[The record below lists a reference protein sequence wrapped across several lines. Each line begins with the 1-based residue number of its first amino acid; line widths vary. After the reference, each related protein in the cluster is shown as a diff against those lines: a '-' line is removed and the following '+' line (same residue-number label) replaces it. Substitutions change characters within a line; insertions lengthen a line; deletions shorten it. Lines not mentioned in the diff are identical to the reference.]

1 MTNAEPRRA
10 ERKSRLFFSAGKR
23 KAVLNVADKVDS
35 ITLEIEATTQKA
47 DKGIDKTIESLKAM
61 KTALNGI
68 NTKKL
73 RQEMES
79 FEDFQKKLQTV
90 FSNIKVSGNPEEL
103 RKQIAQV
110 ETRLDALTKKENK
123 LKTVSGINENSKQY
137 RNLVYD
143 ISEAKSTLEQLYAA
157 MDKVNAQKPL
167 NFWEK
172 PNWAENLQ
180 NYGTTDESVI
190 KSRIG
195 SAEDV
200 EKVESVATYAAN
212 NIKQSFAEVAQTET
226 EAAQNVQKMGG
237 KMQALKSIAEQL
249 KTAFSG
255 IREKIAL
262 GSGAEKF
269 NADMQDL
276 IDGMNQAKHT
286 MKQMESGAK
295 AFDSTAYERAAQ
307 ELAEASE
314 QMRNYKNSLTG
325 ATEQTSRLKTVL
337 SGISGVV
344 KGAFAKLGS
353 IGSGIV
359 AACKK
364 AAGALRGLKAQIP
377 KLSTAFSGLGKK
389 IRSVT
394 RLFAFMV
401 LRRAITALLNTMKQ
415 GFDTLA
421 QYSAAK
427 GTEFNKNI
435 SSMQSGLKQLG
446 NSIIAA
452 FEPLINAVTPIVNAF
467 ISKLIE
473 ATNAI
478 GQFFAALTGKPT
490 FTHAKKVVGNYA
502 ESLDKATASTKKLA
516 TATAGID
523 ELNILQDNNG
533 DNSGGSGATNP
544 ADSFETEKV
553 GDKFANLAQ
562 MIKDAWEK
570 ADFSEI
576 GAMVAEKINAAL
588 EGIDWAKIKETSK
601 KIAQSIGTFINGF
614 VRALDWSLVGSTVG
628 EGINTALTFAN
639 TLLTTIDWGMIGRS
653 LATGLNSAVNVID
666 WPAVGSLVCNGFNS
680 IIDLLYDFVSTFD
693 FTNLGE
699 SIGTA
704 ITTAIKGIKWSKGGA
719 AIGKAVTGLFDTF
732 NGFVKKTDFAAL
744 GKGIVSAIGGFF
756 KNLSW
761 GSIGSALSN
770 AIKALC
776 DSLYGVV
783 SGTDWAAVPQYI
795 VDAIKDFFTGFDW
808 SGVSKSLGKLLGS
821 AVKGAIDFVGSIWD
835 MLKKSWGNLSDY
847 FNTYIEDAGGD
858 IIAGLW
864 NGITNALK
872 NCGTWIKNNLFQ
884 PFIDG
889 FKDAFGIHSPSKEMQ
904 TMGGYI
910 VEGLISG
917 ISGKFS
923 DCQAKVLEWAGKI
936 KDWFS
941 GTSFGKICKS
951 TWETYGQN
959 IIGGFR
965 DKIGNAYTSTR
976 DKISAWASDVKDYF
990 SGSSHGAV
998 NSTTWASYADKVV
1011 SGFREKIGNTYTT
1024 VRSNI
1029 STWAADVKD
1038 YFTGTG
1044 KGAINL
1050 TTFSNYADKVI
1061 SGFREKIGSTYT
1073 TVRGNISA
1081 WAADVRDYFTSS
1093 SHGSINST
1101 KFSTF
1106 ASNIISGFKGKIST
1120 SYSDC
1125 KSSITT
1131 WASNVKTWFSDTA
1144 SVSAFQGFAKN
1155 VIHGFRDGINSFYK
1169 GCENAV
1175 KSWAGKVSDWFK
1187 EKLDINSPSKVF
1199 EQFGLYTVQGFN
1211 KGIDT
1216 AGESTK
1222 KAVSGWLAPFDNVS
1236 INPRLSINDAAL
1248 KDYLVNYGE
1257 DFNRDISVQRYTHD
1271 SISGAVQA
1279 AIVADNPLT
1288 AAFKEIA
1295 ETVIVPAIQNVET
1308 QARRQADKNEHT
1320 IVEIGGRTITDAV
1333 REQKSRNG
1341 FSFQPI

>member
-1 MTNAEPRRA
+1 MAE
-10 ERKSRLFFSAGKR
+10 
-23 KAVLNVADKVDS
+23 KVDA
-35 ITLEIEATTQKA
+35 ITLEIEATTEKA
-47 DKGIDKTIESLKAM
+47 DKGIDKTIESLRTL

-73 RQEMES
+73 KQEMES

-90 FSNIKVSGNPEEL
+90 FSGIKISGNMEEL
-103 RKQIAQV
+103 RKQIAQA
-110 ETRLDALTKKENK
+110 EARFDTLLNKENK

-137 RNLVYD
+137 RNLQYD
-143 ISEAKSTLEQLYAA
+143 IAAVCNSLDQLYAA
-157 MDKVNAQKPL
+157 MDKANAQKPL

-172 PNWAENLQ
+172 PNWSENLQ
-180 NYGTTDESVI
+180 KYGTTDESVI
-190 KSRIG
+190 KSSLG
-195 SAEDV
+195 TSEDI

-212 NIKQSFAEVAQTET
+212 NIKQSFSEVAQTEE
-226 EAAQNVQKMGG
+226 EAAQKVKNLGG
-237 KMQALKSIAEQL
+237 KMQGLKGIAEQL

-255 IREKIAL
+255 IREKMSL

-276 IDGMNQAKHT
+276 IDGMNQAKYT

-307 ELAEASE
+307 DLAEASA
-314 QMRNYKNSLTG
+314 QMQKYKSSLTG
-325 ATEQTSRLKTVL
+325 ATEQTSHLKTVL
-337 SGISGVV
+337 SGIGGTV
-344 KGAFAKLGS
+344 KGAFSKVAT

-359 AACKK
+359 SACKK
-364 AAGALRGLKAQIP
+364 AVGALRGLKSQIP
-377 KLSTAFSGLGKK
+377 KLGTAFSGLGKK
-389 IRSVT
+389 IGSVT
-394 RLFAFMV
+394 RLFTFMV

-446 NSIIAA
+446 NSIVAA
-452 FEPLINAVTPIVNAF
+452 FEPLINAVTPIINAF
-467 ISKLIE
+467 ISKLTE

-478 GQFFAALTGKPT
+478 GQFFAALTGRST

-502 ESLDKATASTKKLA
+502 ASLDKATASTKKLA

-523 ELNILQDNNG
+523 ELNILQDNN
-533 DNSGGSGATNP
+533 NSGGDSGASNP

-601 KIAQSIGTFINGF
+601 RIAQSIGTFINGF
-614 VRALDWSLVGSTVG
+614 VGALDWSLVGTTIG
-628 EGINTALTFAN
+628 EGINTALVFAN
-639 TLLTTIDWGMIGRS
+639 PLLTTIDFGQIGRS
-653 LATGLNSAVNVID
+653 LAIGLNSAVNVID
-666 WPAVGSLVCNGFNS
+666 WQAVGSLVCNGFNAV
-680 IIDLLYDFVSTFD
+680 IDLLYDFVSTFD
-693 FTNLGE
+693 FTKFGE
-699 SIGTA
+699 SMGTA

-719 AIGKAVTGLFDTF
+719 AIGKSVTGLFDTF
-732 NGFVKKTDFAAL
+732 NGFIKKTDFAAL

-761 GSIGSALSN
+761 SSIGTALSN
-770 AIKALC
+770 AIKALA
-776 DSLYGVV
+776 DFLYGVV

-795 VDAIKDFFTGFDW
+795 VDAIKDFFTSFDW

-821 AVKGAIDFVGSIWD
+821 AVKGAIDLVGSIWD
-835 MLKKSWGNLSDY
+835 MLKKAWGNLSDY
-847 FNTYIEDAGGD
+847 FNDYIEDAGGD

-864 NGITNALK
+864 NGITDALK

-889 FKDAFGIHSPSKEMQ
+889 FKDAFGIHSPSKEMKI
-904 TMGGYI
+904 MGGY
-910 VEGLISG
+910 VVDGFLSG

-923 DCQAKVLEWAGKI
+923 ECRDKVLEWAGKI

-951 TWETYGQN
+951 TWENYGQN

-990 SGSSHGAV
+990 SGSSHGSI
-998 NSTTWASYADKVV
+998 NSTTWADYANKVV
-1011 SGFREKIGNTYTT
+1011 SGFRDKIGNVYTT

-1029 STWAADVKD
+1029 STWASDIKD
-1038 YFTGTG
+1038 YFTGSG

-1050 TTFSNYADKVI
+1050 TTFSNYADKVV

-1073 TVRGNISA
+1073 TVRDKIST
-1081 WAADVRDYFTSS
+1081 WASDIRDYFTSS

-1106 ASNIISGFKGKIST
+1106 AGNIISGFKGKITT

-1125 KSSITT
+1125 QTSITT
-1131 WASNVKTWFSDTA
+1131 WANKVKSWFSDTA
-1144 SVSAFQGFAKN
+1144 SVSSFQGFAKN
-1155 VIHGFRDGINSFYK
+1155 VIHGFRDGINSFYRD
-1169 GCENAV
+1169 CEDAV
-1175 KSWAGKVSDWFK
+1175 KSWASKVTDWFK

-1211 KGIDT
+1211 KGINN
-1216 AGESTK
+1216 AGKTTK
-1222 KAVSGWLAPFDNVS
+1222 KAVSGWLAPLDNVAV
-1236 INPRLSINDAAL
+1236 NTRLSINDTDLRACRA
-1248 KDYLVNYGE
+1248 NYGE
-1257 DFNRDISVQRYTHD
+1257 DFSRDISVQRYTHN
-1271 SISGAVQA
+1271 IMSGSVQA
-1279 AIVADNPLT
+1279 AITADNPIT

-1295 ETVIVPAIQNVET
+1295 EAVIVPAIQGVEV
-1308 QARRQADKNEHT
+1308 QAKRQADKNEQT
-1320 IVEIGGRTITDAV
+1320 IVEIGGKTITDAV

-1341 FSFQPI
+1341 FSFQPT

>member
-1 MTNAEPRRA
+1 MPENERTVLVVAE
-10 ERKSRLFFSAGKR
+10 
-23 KAVLNVADKVDS
+23 KVDA
-35 ITLEIEATTQKA
+35 ITLEIEATTEKA
-47 DKGIDKTIESLKAM
+47 DKGIDKTIESLRAL

-73 RQEMES
+73 KQEMES
-79 FEDFQKKLQTV
+79 FEDFQKKLQTA

-110 ETRLDALTKKENK
+110 EARLDALTKKENK

-143 ISEAKSTLEQLYAA
+143 IAEAKSTLEQLYAA

-172 PNWAENLQ
+172 PNWSENLQ
-180 NYGTTDESVI
+180 KYGTTDESVI
-190 KSRIG
+190 KSSLG
-195 SAEDV
+195 TSEDI

-212 NIKQSFAEVAQTET
+212 NIKQSFSEVAQTEE
-226 EAAQNVQKMGG
+226 EAAQKVKNLGG
-237 KMQALKSIAEQL
+237 KMQGLKAIAEQL

-255 IREKIAL
+255 IREKMSL

-276 IDGMNQAKHT
+276 IDGMNQAKYT

-307 ELAEASE
+307 DLAEASA
-314 QMRNYKNSLTG
+314 QMQKYKSSLTG

-337 SGISGVV
+337 SGIGGTV
-344 KGAFAKLGS
+344 KGAFSKVAT

-359 AACKK
+359 SACKK
-364 AAGALRGLKAQIP
+364 AAGALRGLKSQIP
-377 KLSTAFSGLGKK
+377 KLGTAFSGLGKK
-389 IRSVT
+389 IGSVT
-394 RLFAFMV
+394 RLFTFMV

-446 NSIIAA
+446 NSIVAA
-452 FEPLINAVTPIVNAF
+452 FEPLINAVTPIINAF
-467 ISKLIE
+467 ISKLTE

-478 GQFFAALTGKPT
+478 GQFFAALTGRST

-502 ESLDKATASTKKLA
+502 ASLDKATASTKKLA

-523 ELNILQDNNG
+523 ELNILQDNN
-533 DNSGGSGATNP
+533 NSGGDSGASNP

-601 KIAQSIGTFINGF
+601 RIAQSIGTFINGF
-614 VRALDWSLVGSTVG
+614 VGALDWSLVGTTIG
-628 EGINTALTFAN
+628 EGINTALVFAN
-639 TLLTTIDWGMIGRS
+639 TLLTTIDFGQIGRS
-653 LATGLNSAVNVID
+653 LAIGLNSAVNVID
-666 WPAVGSLVCNGFNS
+666 WQAVGSLVCNGFNAV
-680 IIDLLYDFVSTFD
+680 IDLLYDFVSTFD
-693 FTNLGE
+693 FTKFGE
-699 SIGTA
+699 SMGTA

-719 AIGKAVTGLFDTF
+719 AIGKSVTGLFDTF
-732 NGFVKKTDFAAL
+732 NGFIKKTDFAAL

-761 GSIGSALSN
+761 SSIGTALSN
-770 AIKALC
+770 AIKALA
-776 DSLYGVV
+776 DFLYGVV
-783 SGTDWAAVPQYI
+783 SSTDWAAVPQYI
-795 VDAIKDFFTGFDW
+795 VDAIKDFFTSFDW

-821 AVKGAIDFVGSIWD
+821 AVKGAIDLVGSIWD
-835 MLKKSWGNLSDY
+835 MLKKAWGNLSDY
-847 FNTYIEDAGGD
+847 FNDYIEDAGGD

-864 NGITNALK
+864 NGITDALK

-889 FKDAFGIHSPSKEMQ
+889 FKDAFGIHSPSKEMKI
-904 TMGGYI
+904 MGGY
-910 VEGLISG
+910 VVDGFLSG

-923 DCQAKVLEWAGKI
+923 ECRDKVLEWAGKI

-951 TWETYGQN
+951 TWENYGQN

-990 SGSSHGAV
+990 SGSSHGSI
-998 NSTTWASYADKVV
+998 NSTTWADYADKVV
-1011 SGFREKIGNTYTT
+1011 SGFRDKIGNVYTT

-1029 STWAADVKD
+1029 STWASDIKD
-1038 YFTGTG
+1038 YFTGSG

-1050 TTFSNYADKVI
+1050 TTFSNYADKVV

-1073 TVRGNISA
+1073 TVRDKIST
-1081 WAADVRDYFTSS
+1081 WASDIRDYFTSS

-1106 ASNIISGFKGKIST
+1106 AGNIISGFKGKITT

-1125 KSSITT
+1125 QTSITT
-1131 WASNVKTWFSDTA
+1131 WANKVKSWFSDTA
-1144 SVSAFQGFAKN
+1144 SVSSFQGFAKN
-1155 VIHGFRDGINSFYK
+1155 VIHGFRDGINSFYRD
-1169 GCENAV
+1169 CEDAV
-1175 KSWAGKVSDWFK
+1175 KSWTSKVTDWFK

-1211 KGIDT
+1211 KGINN
-1216 AGESTK
+1216 AGKTTK
-1222 KAVSGWLAPFDNVS
+1222 KAVSGWLAPLDNVAV
-1236 INPRLSINDAAL
+1236 NTRLSINDTDLRACRA
-1248 KDYLVNYGE
+1248 NYGE
-1257 DFNRDISVQRYTHD
+1257 DFSRDISVQRYTHN

-1279 AIVADNPLT
+1279 AIVTDNPLT
-1288 AAFKEIA
+1288 AAFREIA
-1295 ETVIVPAIQNVET
+1295 ESVIVPAIQNVET
-1308 QARRQADKNEHT
+1308 QAKRQADKNEQT
-1320 IVEIGGRTITDAV
+1320 IVEIGGKTITDAV

-1341 FSFQPI
+1341 FSFQPT

>member
-1 MTNAEPRRA
+1 MPENERTVLVVAE
-10 ERKSRLFFSAGKR
+10 
-23 KAVLNVADKVDS
+23 KVDA
-35 ITLEIEATTQKA
+35 ITLEIEATTEKA
-47 DKGIDKTIESLKAM
+47 DKGIDKTIESLRAL

-73 RQEMES
+73 KQEMES
-79 FEDFQKKLQTV
+79 FEDFQKKLQTA

-110 ETRLDALTKKENK
+110 EARLDALTKKENK

-143 ISEAKSTLEQLYAA
+143 IAEAKSTLEQLYAA

-190 KSRIG
+190 KSRLG

-262 GSGAEKF
+262 GSGTEKF

-307 ELAEASE
+307 DLAEASE

-325 ATEQTSRLKTVL
+325 ATEQTSRLKMVL

-364 AAGALRGLKAQIP
+364 AAGALRGLKSQIP
-377 KLSTAFSGLGKK
+377 KLGAAFGGLGKK
-389 IRSVT
+389 IGSVT
-394 RLFAFMV
+394 RLFTFMV

-435 SSMQSGLKQLG
+435 SAMQSGLKQLG

-478 GQFFAALTGKPT
+478 GQFFAALTGKST

-502 ESLDKATASTKKLA
+502 ASLDKATASTKKLA

-523 ELNILQDNNG
+523 ELNILQDNNNSSG
-533 DNSGGSGATNP
+533 DSGASNP

-614 VRALDWSLVGSTVG
+614 VGALDWSLIGSTIG

-639 TLLTTIDWGMIGRS
+639 TLLTTIDWGLIGRS

-693 FTNLGE
+693 FTKFGE

-719 AIGKAVTGLFDTF
+719 AIGKSVTGLFDTF
-732 NGFVKKTDFAAL
+732 NGVIKKTDFAAL

-761 GSIGSALSN
+761 SSIGTALSN
-770 AIKALC
+770 AIKALA
-776 DSLYGVV
+776 DFLYGVV

-808 SGVSKSLGKLLGS
+808 PGVSKSLGKLLGS
-821 AVKGAIDFVGSIWD
+821 AVKGAIDLVGSIWD

-864 NGITNALK
+864 NGITDALK

-1011 SGFREKIGNTYTT
+1011 SGFREKIG
-1024 VRSNI
+1024 
-1029 STWAADVKD
+1029 
-1038 YFTGTG
+1038 
-1044 KGAINL
+1044 
-1050 TTFSNYADKVI
+1050 
-1061 SGFREKIGSTYT
+1061 STYT

-1101 KFSTF
+1101 KFSIF
-1106 ASNIISGFKGKIST
+1106 ASNIISGFKGKITT

-1125 KSSITT
+1125 QTSITT
-1131 WASNVKTWFSDTA
+1131 WANKVKSWFSDTA
-1144 SVSAFQGFAKN
+1144 SVSSFQGFAKN
-1155 VIHGFRDGINSFYK
+1155 VIHGFRDGINSFYRD
-1169 GCENAV
+1169 CEDAV
-1175 KSWAGKVSDWFK
+1175 KSWASKVTDWFK

-1211 KGIDT
+1211 KGINN
-1216 AGESTK
+1216 AGKTTK
-1222 KAVSGWLAPFDNVS
+1222 KAVSGWLAPLDNVAV
-1236 INPRLSINDAAL
+1236 NTRLSINDTDLRACRA
-1248 KDYLVNYGE
+1248 NYGE
-1257 DFNRDISVQRYTHD
+1257 YFSRDISVQRYTHD

-1295 ETVIVPAIQNVET
+1295 EVVIVPAIQNVET
-1308 QARRQADKNEHT
+1308 QARRQADKNEQT

-1341 FSFQPI
+1341 FSFQPT

>member
-1 MTNAEPRRA
+1 MAE
-10 ERKSRLFFSAGKR
+10 
-23 KAVLNVADKVDS
+23 KVDA
-35 ITLEIEATTQKA
+35 ITLEIEATTEKA
-47 DKGIDKTIESLKAM
+47 DKGIGKIIESLRAL

-73 RQEMES
+73 KQEMES
-79 FEDFQKKLQTV
+79 FEDFQKKLQTA

-110 ETRLDALTKKENK
+110 EARLDALTKKENK

-143 ISEAKSTLEQLYAA
+143 IAEAKSTLEQLYAA

-172 PNWAENLQ
+172 PNWSENLQ
-180 NYGTTDESVI
+180 KYGTTDESVI
-190 KSRIG
+190 KSSLG
-195 SAEDV
+195 TSEDI

-212 NIKQSFAEVAQTET
+212 NIKQSFSEVAQTEE
-226 EAAQNVQKMGG
+226 EAAQKVKNLGG
-237 KMQALKSIAEQL
+237 KMQGLKAIAEQL

-255 IREKIAL
+255 IREKMSL

-276 IDGMNQAKHT
+276 IDGMNQAKYT

-307 ELAEASE
+307 DLTEASA
-314 QMRNYKNSLTG
+314 QMQKYKSSLTG

-337 SGISGVV
+337 SGIGGTV
-344 KGAFAKLGS
+344 KGAFSKVAT

-359 AACKK
+359 SACKK
-364 AAGALRGLKAQIP
+364 AAGALRGLKSQIP
-377 KLSTAFSGLGKK
+377 KLGTAFSGLGKK
-389 IRSVT
+389 IGSVT
-394 RLFAFMV
+394 RLFTFMV

-446 NSIIAA
+446 NSIVAA
-452 FEPLINAVTPIVNAF
+452 FEPLINAVTPIINAF
-467 ISKLIE
+467 ISKLTE

-478 GQFFAALTGKPT
+478 GQFFAALTGRST

-502 ESLDKATASTKKLA
+502 ASLDKATASTKKLA

-523 ELNILQDNNG
+523 ELNILQDNN
-533 DNSGGSGATNP
+533 NSGGDSGASNP

-601 KIAQSIGTFINGF
+601 RIAQSIGTFINGF
-614 VRALDWSLVGSTVG
+614 VGALDWSLVGTTIG
-628 EGINTALTFAN
+628 EGINTALVFAN
-639 TLLTTIDWGMIGRS
+639 TLLTTIDFGQIGRS
-653 LATGLNSAVNVID
+653 LAIGLNSAVNVID
-666 WPAVGSLVCNGFNS
+666 WQAVGSLVCNGFNAV
-680 IIDLLYDFVSTFD
+680 IDLLYDFVSTFD
-693 FTNLGE
+693 FTKFGE
-699 SIGTA
+699 SMGTA

-719 AIGKAVTGLFDTF
+719 AIGKSVTGLFDTF
-732 NGFVKKTDFAAL
+732 NGFIKKTDFAAL

-761 GSIGSALSN
+761 SSIGTALSN
-770 AIKALC
+770 AIKALA
-776 DSLYGVV
+776 DFLYGVV
-783 SGTDWAAVPQYI
+783 SSTDWATVPQYI
-795 VDAIKDFFTGFDW
+795 VDAIKDFFTSFDW

-821 AVKGAIDFVGSIWD
+821 AVKGAIDLVGSIWD
-835 MLKKSWGNLSDY
+835 MLKKAWGNLSDY
-847 FNTYIEDAGGD
+847 FNDYIEDAGGD

-864 NGITNALK
+864 NGITDALK

-889 FKDAFGIHSPSKEMQ
+889 FKDAFGIHSPSKEMKI
-904 TMGGYI
+904 MGGY
-910 VEGLISG
+910 VVDGFLSG

-923 DCQAKVLEWAGKI
+923 ECRDKVLEWAGKI

-951 TWETYGQN
+951 TWENYGQN

-990 SGSSHGAV
+990 SGSSHGSI
-998 NSTTWASYADKVV
+998 NSTTWADYADKVV
-1011 SGFREKIGNTYTT
+1011 SGFRDKIGNVYTT

-1029 STWAADVKD
+1029 STWASDIKD
-1038 YFTGTG
+1038 YFTGSG

-1050 TTFSNYADKVI
+1050 TTFSNYADKVV

-1073 TVRGNISA
+1073 TVRDKIST
-1081 WAADVRDYFTSS
+1081 WASDIRDYFTSS

-1106 ASNIISGFKGKIST
+1106 AGNIISGFKGKITT

-1125 KSSITT
+1125 QTSITT
-1131 WASNVKTWFSDTA
+1131 WANKVKSWFSDTA
-1144 SVSAFQGFAKN
+1144 NVSSFQGFAKN
-1155 VIHGFRDGINSFYK
+1155 VIHGFRDGINSFYRD
-1169 GCENAV
+1169 CEDAV
-1175 KSWAGKVSDWFK
+1175 KSWASKVTDWFK

-1211 KGIDT
+1211 KGINN
-1216 AGESTK
+1216 AGKTTK
-1222 KAVSGWLAPFDNVS
+1222 KAVSGWLAPLDNVAV
-1236 INPRLSINDAAL
+1236 NTRLSINDTDLRACRA
-1248 KDYLVNYGE
+1248 NYGE
-1257 DFNRDISVQRYTHD
+1257 DFSRDISVQRYTHN

-1279 AIVADNPLT
+1279 AIVTDNPLT
-1288 AAFKEIA
+1288 AAFREIA
-1295 ETVIVPAIQNVET
+1295 ESVIVPAIQNVET
-1308 QARRQADKNEHT
+1308 QAKRQADKNEQT
-1320 IVEIGGRTITDAV
+1320 IVEIGGKTITDAV

-1341 FSFQPI
+1341 FSFQPT

>member
-1 MTNAEPRRA
+1 MAE
-10 ERKSRLFFSAGKR
+10 
-23 KAVLNVADKVDS
+23 KVDA
-35 ITLEIEATTQKA
+35 ITLEIEATTEKA
-47 DKGIDKTIESLKAM
+47 DKGIDKTIESLRAL

-73 RQEMES
+73 KQEMES
-79 FEDFQKKLQTV
+79 FEDFQKKLQTA

-110 ETRLDALTKKENK
+110 EARLDALTKKENK

-143 ISEAKSTLEQLYAA
+143 IAEAKSTLEQLYAA

-172 PNWAENLQ
+172 PNWSENLQ
-180 NYGTTDESVI
+180 KYGTTDESVI
-190 KSRIG
+190 KSSLG
-195 SAEDV
+195 TSEDI

-212 NIKQSFAEVAQTET
+212 NIKQSFSEVAQTEE
-226 EAAQNVQKMGG
+226 EAAQKVKNLGG
-237 KMQALKSIAEQL
+237 KMQGLKAIAEQL

-255 IREKIAL
+255 IREKMSL

-276 IDGMNQAKHT
+276 IDGMNQAKYT

-307 ELAEASE
+307 DLAEASA
-314 QMRNYKNSLTG
+314 QMQKYKSSLTG

-337 SGISGVV
+337 SGIGGTV
-344 KGAFAKLGS
+344 KGAFSKVAT

-359 AACKK
+359 SACKK
-364 AAGALRGLKAQIP
+364 AAGALRGLKSQIP
-377 KLSTAFSGLGKK
+377 KLGTAFSGLGKK
-389 IRSVT
+389 IGSVT
-394 RLFAFMV
+394 RLFTFMV
-401 LRRAITALLNTMKQ
+401 LRRAITALLNTTKQ

-446 NSIIAA
+446 NSIVAA
-452 FEPLINAVTPIVNAF
+452 FEPLINAVTPIINAF
-467 ISKLIE
+467 ISKLTE

-478 GQFFAALTGKPT
+478 GQFFAALTGRST

-502 ESLDKATASTKKLA
+502 ASLDKATASTKKLA

-523 ELNILQDNNG
+523 ELNILQDNN
-533 DNSGGSGATNP
+533 NSGGDSGASNP

-601 KIAQSIGTFINGF
+601 RIAQSIGTFINGF
-614 VRALDWSLVGSTVG
+614 VGALDWSLVGTTIG
-628 EGINTALTFAN
+628 EGINTALVFAN
-639 TLLTTIDWGMIGRS
+639 TLLTTIDFGQIGRS
-653 LATGLNSAVNVID
+653 LAIGLNSAVNVID
-666 WPAVGSLVCNGFNS
+666 WQAVGSLVCNGFNAV
-680 IIDLLYDFVSTFD
+680 IDLLYDFVSTFD
-693 FTNLGE
+693 FTKFGE
-699 SIGTA
+699 SMGTA

-719 AIGKAVTGLFDTF
+719 AIGKSVTGLFDTF
-732 NGFVKKTDFAAL
+732 NGFIKKTDFAAL

-761 GSIGSALSN
+761 SSIGTALSN
-770 AIKALC
+770 AIKALA
-776 DSLYGVV
+776 DFLYGVV
-783 SGTDWAAVPQYI
+783 SSTDWAAVPQYI
-795 VDAIKDFFTGFDW
+795 VDAIKDFFTSFDW

-821 AVKGAIDFVGSIWD
+821 AVKGAIDLVGSIWD
-835 MLKKSWGNLSDY
+835 MLKKAWGNLSDY
-847 FNTYIEDAGGD
+847 FNDYIEDAGGD

-864 NGITNALK
+864 NGITDALK

-889 FKDAFGIHSPSKEMQ
+889 FKDAFGIHSPSKEMKI
-904 TMGGYI
+904 MGGY
-910 VEGLISG
+910 VVDGFLSG

-923 DCQAKVLEWAGKI
+923 ECRDKVLEWAGKI

-951 TWETYGQN
+951 TWENYGQN

-990 SGSSHGAV
+990 SGSSHGSI
-998 NSTTWASYADKVV
+998 NSTTWADYADKVV
-1011 SGFREKIGNTYTT
+1011 SGFRDKIGNVYTT

-1029 STWAADVKD
+1029 STWASDIKD
-1038 YFTGTG
+1038 YFTGSG

-1050 TTFSNYADKVI
+1050 TTFSNYADKVV

-1073 TVRGNISA
+1073 TVRDKIST
-1081 WAADVRDYFTSS
+1081 WASDIRDYFTSS

-1106 ASNIISGFKGKIST
+1106 AGNIISGFKGKITT

-1125 KSSITT
+1125 QTSITT
-1131 WASNVKTWFSDTA
+1131 WANKVKSWFSDTA
-1144 SVSAFQGFAKN
+1144 SVSSFQGFAKN
-1155 VIHGFRDGINSFYK
+1155 VIHGFRDGINSFYRD
-1169 GCENAV
+1169 CEDAV
-1175 KSWAGKVSDWFK
+1175 KSWASKVTDWFK

-1211 KGIDT
+1211 KGINN
-1216 AGESTK
+1216 AGKTTK
-1222 KAVSGWLAPFDNVS
+1222 KAVSGWLAPLDNVAV
-1236 INPRLSINDAAL
+1236 NTRLSINDTDLRACRA
-1248 KDYLVNYGE
+1248 NYGE
-1257 DFNRDISVQRYTHD
+1257 DFSRDISVQRYTHN

-1279 AIVADNPLT
+1279 AIVTDNPLT
-1288 AAFKEIA
+1288 AAFREIA
-1295 ETVIVPAIQNVET
+1295 ESVIVPAIQNVET
-1308 QARRQADKNEHT
+1308 QAKRQADKNEQT
-1320 IVEIGGRTITDAV
+1320 IVEIGGKTITDAV

-1341 FSFQPI
+1341 FSFQPT

>member
-1 MTNAEPRRA
+1 M
-10 ERKSRLFFSAGKR
+10 
-23 KAVLNVADKVDS
+23 ADKVDS

-90 FSNIKVSGNPEEL
+90 FSNIKVSGNTEEL
-103 RKQIAQV
+103 RKQITQA
-110 ETRLDALTKKENK
+110 EARLDTLLSKENK
-123 LKTVSGINENSKQY
+123 LKTVSGIDENSKQY
-137 RNLVYD
+137 RNLQYD
-143 ISEAKSTLEQLYAA
+143 IADVCNTLDQLYAA

-180 NYGTTDESVI
+180 NYGTTDESII
-190 KSRIG
+190 KSRLG
-195 SAEDV
+195 SVEDV

-212 NIKQSFAEVAQTET
+212 NIKQSFAETAQTET
-226 EAAQNVQKMGG
+226 EAAQNVQKLGG
-237 KMQALKSIAEQL
+237 KMQTLKGIAEQL

-255 IREKIAL
+255 IREKISL

-325 ATEQTSRLKTVL
+325 ATEQTSRLKTVI
-337 SGISGVV
+337 SGIGGVV

-353 IGSGIV
+353 IGSGVIV
-359 AACKK
+359 ACKK
-364 AAGALRGLKAQIP
+364 AAGALRSLKSQIP
-377 KLSTAFSGLGKK
+377 KLGAAFNGLGKK

-421 QYSAAK
+421 QYSEAK

-435 SSMQSGLKQLG
+435 SAMQSGLKQLG

-452 FEPLINAVTPIVNAF
+452 FEPLINAVTPIINAF

-478 GQFFAALTGKPT
+478 GQFFAALTGKST

-523 ELNILQDNNG
+523 ELNILQDNNN
-533 DNSGGSGATNP
+533 DNGGGSGATNP

-562 MIKDAWEK
+562 MIKDAWGK

-614 VRALDWSLVGSTVG
+614 VGALDWSLVGSTIG
-628 EGINTALTFAN
+628 EGINTALIFAN
-639 TLLTTIDWGMIGRS
+639 TLLITIDWGMIGRS

-719 AIGKAVTGLFDTF
+719 TIGLSMSGLLDTF
-732 NGFVKKTDFAAL
+732 IAFVDTTDFAQI
-744 GKGIVSAIGGFF
+744 GQSIVNAVGGFF
-756 KNLSW
+756 ENLSW
-761 GSIGSALSN
+761 GSIGESLSG
-770 AIKALC
+770 AFKALL
-776 DSLYGVV
+776 DFISGTV
-783 SGTDWAAVPQYI
+783 SGVSWDKVPKYI
-795 VDAIKDFFTGFDW
+795 IDAIKDFFTGFDW
-808 SGVSKSLGKLLGS
+808 SGVSESLGKLLGS
-821 AVKGAIDFVGSIWD
+821 AVKGALDLVGSIWD

-847 FNTYIEDAGGD
+847 FNVYIQNAGED

-864 NGITNALK
+864 NGIKNALK

-889 FKDAFGIHSPSKEMQ
+889 FKTAFQIHSPSREMQ

-923 DCQAKVLEWAGKI
+923 GCQAKVLEWAGKI

-959 IIGGFR
+959 IIGGFK
-965 DKIGNAYTSTR
+965 DKIGGAYSTTKDNISAWAENVKKWFSGTSFGAINKDTWITYANDVISGFRTKIGNTYTSTR
-976 DKISAWASDVKDYF
+976 DNISAWAADIKSYF

-998 NSTTWASYADKVV
+998 NSTT
-1011 SGFREKIGNTYTT
+1011 F
-1024 VRSNI
+1024 
-1029 STWAADVKD
+1029 
-1038 YFTGTG
+1038 
-1044 KGAINL
+1044 
-1050 TTFSNYADKVI
+1050 
-1061 SGFREKIGSTYT
+1061 STY
-1073 TVRGNISA
+1073 A
-1081 WAADVRDYFTSS
+1081 
-1093 SHGSINST
+1093 H
-1101 KFSTF
+1101 
-1106 ASNIISGFKGKIST
+1106 NIINGFKGKIST

-1125 KSSITT
+1125 QSSITT

-1144 SVSAFQGFAKN
+1144 SASAFRGFAKN
-1155 VIHGFRDGINSFYK
+1155 IIDGFANGINSFYK
-1169 GCENAV
+1169 DCENAV

-1199 EQFGLYTVQGFN
+1199 EQFGFYTVQGFN

-1248 KDYLVNYGE
+1248 KDYWVNYGE
-1257 DFNRDISVQRYTHD
+1257 DFNRDISVQRYTHN

-1308 QARRQADKNEHT
+1308 QAKRQADKNEQT
-1320 IVEIGGRTITDAV
+1320 IVEIGGRTITNAV

-1341 FSFQPI
+1341 FSFQPT

>member
-1 MTNAEPRRA
+1 M
-10 ERKSRLFFSAGKR
+10 
-23 KAVLNVADKVDS
+23 DS

-90 FSNIKVSGNPEEL
+90 FSNIKVSGNTEEL
-103 RKQIAQV
+103 RKQITQA
-110 ETRLDALTKKENK
+110 EARLDTLLSKENK
-123 LKTVSGINENSKQY
+123 LKTVSGIDENSKQY
-137 RNLVYD
+137 RNLQYD
-143 ISEAKSTLEQLYAA
+143 IADVCNTLDQLYAA

-180 NYGTTDESVI
+180 NYGTTDESII
-190 KSRIG
+190 KSRLG
-195 SAEDV
+195 SVEDV

-212 NIKQSFAEVAQTET
+212 NIKQSFAETAQTET
-226 EAAQNVQKMGG
+226 EAAQNVQKLGG
-237 KMQALKSIAEQL
+237 KMQTLKGIAEQL

-255 IREKIAL
+255 IREKISL

-325 ATEQTSRLKTVL
+325 ATEQTSRLKTVI
-337 SGISGVV
+337 SGIGGVV

-353 IGSGIV
+353 IGSGVIV
-359 AACKK
+359 ACKK
-364 AAGALRGLKAQIP
+364 AAGALRSLKSQIP
-377 KLSTAFSGLGKK
+377 KLGAAFNGLGKK

-421 QYSAAK
+421 QYSEAK
-427 GTEFNKNI
+427 GAEFNKNI
-435 SSMQSGLKQLG
+435 SAMQSGLKQLG

-452 FEPLINAVTPIVNAF
+452 FEPLINAVTPIINAF

-478 GQFFAALTGKPT
+478 GQFFAALTGKST

-523 ELNILQDNNG
+523 ELNILQDNNN
-533 DNSGGSGATNP
+533 DNGGGSGATNP

-562 MIKDAWEK
+562 MIKDAWGK

-614 VRALDWSLVGSTVG
+614 VGALDWSLVGSTIG
-628 EGINTALTFAN
+628 EGINTALIFAN
-639 TLLTTIDWGMIGRS
+639 TLLITIDWGMIGRS

-719 AIGKAVTGLFDTF
+719 TIGLSMSGLLDTF
-732 NGFVKKTDFAAL
+732 IAFVDTTDFAQI
-744 GKGIVSAIGGFF
+744 GQSIVNAVGGFF
-756 KNLSW
+756 ENLSW
-761 GSIGSALSN
+761 GSIGESLSG
-770 AIKALC
+770 AFKALL
-776 DSLYGVV
+776 DFISGTV
-783 SGTDWAAVPQYI
+783 SGVSWDKVPKYI
-795 VDAIKDFFTGFDW
+795 IDAIKDFFTGFDW
-808 SGVSKSLGKLLGS
+808 SGVSESLGKLLGS
-821 AVKGAIDFVGSIWD
+821 AVKGALDLVGSIWD

-847 FNTYIEDAGGD
+847 FNVYIQNAGED

-864 NGITNALK
+864 NGIKNALK

-889 FKDAFGIHSPSKEMQ
+889 FKTAFQIHSPSREMQ

-923 DCQAKVLEWAGKI
+923 GCQAKVLEWAGKI

-959 IIGGFR
+959 IIGGFK
-965 DKIGNAYTSTR
+965 DKIGGAYSTTKDNISAWAENVKKWFSGTSFGAINKDTWITYANDVISGFRTKIGNTYTSTR
-976 DKISAWASDVKDYF
+976 DNISAWAADIKSYF

-998 NSTTWASYADKVV
+998 NSTT
-1011 SGFREKIGNTYTT
+1011 F
-1024 VRSNI
+1024 
-1029 STWAADVKD
+1029 
-1038 YFTGTG
+1038 
-1044 KGAINL
+1044 
-1050 TTFSNYADKVI
+1050 
-1061 SGFREKIGSTYT
+1061 STY
-1073 TVRGNISA
+1073 A
-1081 WAADVRDYFTSS
+1081 
-1093 SHGSINST
+1093 H
-1101 KFSTF
+1101 
-1106 ASNIISGFKGKIST
+1106 NIINGFKGKIST

-1125 KSSITT
+1125 QSSITT

-1144 SVSAFQGFAKN
+1144 SASAFRGFAKN
-1155 VIHGFRDGINSFYK
+1155 IIDGFANGINSFYK
-1169 GCENAV
+1169 DCENAV
-1175 KSWAGKVSDWFK
+1175 KSWVGKVSDWFK

-1199 EQFGLYTVQGFN
+1199 EQFGFYTVQGFN

-1248 KDYLVNYGE
+1248 KDYWVNYGE
-1257 DFNRDISVQRYTHD
+1257 DFNRDISVQRYTHN

-1308 QARRQADKNEHT
+1308 QAKRQADKNEQT
-1320 IVEIGGRTITDAV
+1320 IVEIGGRTITNAV

-1341 FSFQPI
+1341 FSFQPT

>member
-1 MTNAEPRRA
+1 MPENERTVLVVAE
-10 ERKSRLFFSAGKR
+10 
-23 KAVLNVADKVDS
+23 KVDA
-35 ITLEIEATTQKA
+35 ITLEIEATTEKA
-47 DKGIDKTIESLKAM
+47 DKGIDKTIESLRAL

-73 RQEMES
+73 KQEMES
-79 FEDFQKKLQTV
+79 FEDFQKKLQTA

-110 ETRLDALTKKENK
+110 EARLDALTKKENK

-143 ISEAKSTLEQLYAA
+143 IAEAKSTLEQLYAA

-172 PNWAENLQ
+172 PNWSENLQ
-180 NYGTTDESVI
+180 KYGTTDESVI
-190 KSRIG
+190 KSSLG
-195 SAEDV
+195 TSEDI

-212 NIKQSFAEVAQTET
+212 NIKQSFSEVAQTEE
-226 EAAQNVQKMGG
+226 EAAQKVKNLGG
-237 KMQALKSIAEQL
+237 KMQGLKAIAEQL

-255 IREKIAL
+255 IREKMSL

-276 IDGMNQAKHT
+276 IDGMNQAKYT

-307 ELAEASE
+307 DLAEASA
-314 QMRNYKNSLTG
+314 QMQKYKSSLTG

-337 SGISGVV
+337 SGIGGTV
-344 KGAFAKLGS
+344 KGAFSKVAT

-359 AACKK
+359 SACKK
-364 AAGALRGLKAQIP
+364 AAGALRGLKSQIP
-377 KLSTAFSGLGKK
+377 KLGTAFSGLGKK
-389 IRSVT
+389 IGSVT
-394 RLFAFMV
+394 RLFTFMV

-446 NSIIAA
+446 NSIVAA
-452 FEPLINAVTPIVNAF
+452 FEPLINAVTPIINAF
-467 ISKLIE
+467 ISKLTE

-478 GQFFAALTGKPT
+478 GQFFAALTGRST

-502 ESLDKATASTKKLA
+502 ASLDKATASTKKLA

-523 ELNILQDNNG
+523 ELNILQDNN
-533 DNSGGSGATNP
+533 NSGGDSGASNP

-601 KIAQSIGTFINGF
+601 RIAQSIGTFINGF
-614 VRALDWSLVGSTVG
+614 VGALDWSLVGTTIG
-628 EGINTALTFAN
+628 EGINTALVFAN
-639 TLLTTIDWGMIGRS
+639 TLLTTIDFGQIGRS
-653 LATGLNSAVNVID
+653 LAIGLNSAVNVID
-666 WPAVGSLVCNGFNS
+666 WQAVGSLVCNGFNAV
-680 IIDLLYDFVSTFD
+680 IDLLYDFVSTFD
-693 FTNLGE
+693 FTKFGE
-699 SIGTA
+699 SMGTA

-719 AIGKAVTGLFDTF
+719 AIGKSVTGLFDTF
-732 NGFVKKTDFAAL
+732 NGFIKKTDFAAL

-761 GSIGSALSN
+761 SSIGTALSN
-770 AIKALC
+770 AIKALA
-776 DSLYGVV
+776 DFLYGVV
-783 SGTDWAAVPQYI
+783 SSTDWAAVPQYI
-795 VDAIKDFFTGFDW
+795 VDAIKDFFTSFDW

-821 AVKGAIDFVGSIWD
+821 AVKGAIDLVGSIWD
-835 MLKKSWGNLSDY
+835 MLKKAWGNLSDY
-847 FNTYIEDAGGD
+847 FNDYIEDAGGD

-864 NGITNALK
+864 NGITDALK

-889 FKDAFGIHSPSKEMQ
+889 FKDAFGIHSPSKEMKI
-904 TMGGYI
+904 MGGY
-910 VEGLISG
+910 VVDGFLSG

-923 DCQAKVLEWAGKI
+923 ECRDKVLEWAGKI

-951 TWETYGQN
+951 TWENYGQN

-990 SGSSHGAV
+990 SGSSHGSI
-998 NSTTWASYADKVV
+998 NSTTWADYADKVV
-1011 SGFREKIGNTYTT
+1011 SGFRDKIGNVYTT

-1029 STWAADVKD
+1029 STWASDIKD
-1038 YFTGTG
+1038 YFTGSG

-1050 TTFSNYADKVI
+1050 TTFSNYADKVV

-1073 TVRGNISA
+1073 TVRDKIST
-1081 WAADVRDYFTSS
+1081 WDSDIRDYFTSS

-1106 ASNIISGFKGKIST
+1106 AGNIISGFKGKITT

-1125 KSSITT
+1125 QTSITT
-1131 WASNVKTWFSDTA
+1131 WANKVKSWFSDTA
-1144 SVSAFQGFAKN
+1144 SVSSFQGFAKN
-1155 VIHGFRDGINSFYK
+1155 VIHGFRDGINSFYRD
-1169 GCENAV
+1169 CEDAV
-1175 KSWAGKVSDWFK
+1175 KSWASKVTDWFK

-1211 KGIDT
+1211 KGINN
-1216 AGESTK
+1216 AGKTTK
-1222 KAVSGWLAPFDNVS
+1222 KAVSGWLAPLDNVAV
-1236 INPRLSINDAAL
+1236 NTRLSINDTDLRACRA
-1248 KDYLVNYGE
+1248 NYGE
-1257 DFNRDISVQRYTHD
+1257 DFSRDISVQRYTHN

-1279 AIVADNPLT
+1279 AIVTDNPLT
-1288 AAFKEIA
+1288 AAFREIA
-1295 ETVIVPAIQNVET
+1295 ESVIVPAIQNVET
-1308 QARRQADKNEHT
+1308 QAKRQADKNEQT
-1320 IVEIGGRTITDAV
+1320 IVEIGGKTITDAV

-1341 FSFQPI
+1341 FSFQPT

>member
-1 MTNAEPRRA
+1 MAE
-10 ERKSRLFFSAGKR
+10 
-23 KAVLNVADKVDS
+23 KVDA
-35 ITLEIEATTQKA
+35 ITLEIEATTEKA
-47 DKGIDKTIESLKAM
+47 DKGIDKTIESLRTL

-73 RQEMES
+73 KQEMES

-90 FSNIKVSGNPEEL
+90 FSGIKISGNMEEL
-103 RKQIAQV
+103 RKQIAQA
-110 ETRLDALTKKENK
+110 EARFDTLLNKENK

-137 RNLVYD
+137 RNLQYD
-143 ISEAKSTLEQLYAA
+143 IAAVCNSLDQLYAA
-157 MDKVNAQKPL
+157 MDKANAQKPL

-172 PNWAENLQ
+172 PNWSENLQ
-180 NYGTTDESVI
+180 KYGTTDESVI
-190 KSRIG
+190 KSSLG
-195 SAEDV
+195 TSEDI

-212 NIKQSFAEVAQTET
+212 NIKQSFSEVAQTEE
-226 EAAQNVQKMGG
+226 EAAQKVKNLGG
-237 KMQALKSIAEQL
+237 KMQGLKGIAEQL

-255 IREKIAL
+255 IREKMSL

-276 IDGMNQAKHT
+276 IDGMNQAKYT

-307 ELAEASE
+307 DLAEASA
-314 QMRNYKNSLTG
+314 QMQKYKSSLTG
-325 ATEQTSRLKTVL
+325 ATEQTSHLKTVL
-337 SGISGVV
+337 SGIGGTV
-344 KGAFAKLGS
+344 KGAFSKVAT

-359 AACKK
+359 SACKK
-364 AAGALRGLKAQIP
+364 AVGALRGLKSQIP
-377 KLSTAFSGLGKK
+377 KLGTAFSGLGKK
-389 IRSVT
+389 IGSVT
-394 RLFAFMV
+394 RLFTFMV

-446 NSIIAA
+446 NSIVAA
-452 FEPLINAVTPIVNAF
+452 FEPLINAVTPIINAF
-467 ISKLIE
+467 ISKLTE

-478 GQFFAALTGKPT
+478 GQFFAALTGRST

-502 ESLDKATASTKKLA
+502 ASLDKATASTKKLA

-523 ELNILQDNNG
+523 ELNILQDNN
-533 DNSGGSGATNP
+533 NSGGDSGASNP

-601 KIAQSIGTFINGF
+601 RIAQSIGTFINGF
-614 VRALDWSLVGSTVG
+614 VGALDWSLVGTTIG
-628 EGINTALTFAN
+628 EGINTALVFAN
-639 TLLTTIDWGMIGRS
+639 TLLTTIDFGQIGRS
-653 LATGLNSAVNVID
+653 LAIGLNSAVNVID
-666 WPAVGSLVCNGFNS
+666 WQAVGSLVCNGFNAV
-680 IIDLLYDFVSTFD
+680 IDLLYDFVSTFD
-693 FTNLGE
+693 FTKFGE
-699 SIGTA
+699 SMGTA

-719 AIGKAVTGLFDTF
+719 AIGKSVTGLFDTF
-732 NGFVKKTDFAAL
+732 NGFIKKTDFAAL

-761 GSIGSALSN
+761 SSIGTALSN
-770 AIKALC
+770 AIKALA
-776 DSLYGVV
+776 DFLYGVV

-795 VDAIKDFFTGFDW
+795 VDAIKDFFTSFDW

-821 AVKGAIDFVGSIWD
+821 AVKGAIDLVGSIWD
-835 MLKKSWGNLSDY
+835 MLKKAWGNLSDY
-847 FNTYIEDAGGD
+847 FNDYIEDAGGD

-864 NGITNALK
+864 NGITDALK

-889 FKDAFGIHSPSKEMQ
+889 FKDAFGIHSPSKEMKI
-904 TMGGYI
+904 MGGY
-910 VEGLISG
+910 VVDGFLSG

-923 DCQAKVLEWAGKI
+923 ECRDKVLEWAGKI

-951 TWETYGQN
+951 TWENYGQN

-990 SGSSHGAV
+990 SGSSHGSI
-998 NSTTWASYADKVV
+998 NSTTWADYANKVV
-1011 SGFREKIGNTYTT
+1011 SGFRDKIGNVYTT

-1029 STWAADVKD
+1029 STWASDIKD
-1038 YFTGTG
+1038 YFTGSG

-1050 TTFSNYADKVI
+1050 TTFSNYADKVV

-1073 TVRGNISA
+1073 TVRDKIST
-1081 WAADVRDYFTSS
+1081 WASDIRDYFTSS

-1106 ASNIISGFKGKIST
+1106 AGNIISGFKGKITT

-1125 KSSITT
+1125 QTSITT
-1131 WASNVKTWFSDTA
+1131 WANKVKSWFSDTA
-1144 SVSAFQGFAKN
+1144 SVSSFQGFAKN
-1155 VIHGFRDGINSFYK
+1155 VIHGFRDGINSFYRD
-1169 GCENAV
+1169 CEDAV
-1175 KSWAGKVSDWFK
+1175 KSWASKVTDWFK

-1211 KGIDT
+1211 KGINN
-1216 AGESTK
+1216 AGKTTK
-1222 KAVSGWLAPFDNVS
+1222 KAVSGWLAPLDNVAV
-1236 INPRLSINDAAL
+1236 NTRLSINDTDLRACLA
-1248 KDYLVNYGE
+1248 NYGE
-1257 DFNRDISVQRYTHD
+1257 DFSRDISVQRYTHS

-1279 AIVADNPLT
+1279 AIVTDNPIT

-1295 ETVIVPAIQNVET
+1295 EAVIVPAIQGVEV
-1308 QARRQADKNEHT
+1308 QAKRQADKNEQT
-1320 IVEIGGRTITDAV
+1320 IVEIGGKTITDAV

-1341 FSFQPI
+1341 FSFQPT

>member
-1 MTNAEPRRA
+1 MAE
-10 ERKSRLFFSAGKR
+10 
-23 KAVLNVADKVDS
+23 KVDA
-35 ITLEIEATTQKA
+35 ITLEIEATTEKA
-47 DKGIDKTIESLKAM
+47 DKGIDKTIESLRAL

-73 RQEMES
+73 KQEMES
-79 FEDFQKKLQTV
+79 FEDFQKKLQTA
-90 FSNIKVSGNPEEL
+90 FSGIKIPGNMEEL
-103 RKQIAQV
+103 RKQIAQA
-110 ETRLDALTKKENK
+110 EARLDSLMRKENK

-137 RNLVYD
+137 RNLIYD
-143 ISEAKSTLEQLYAA
+143 IAEAKSTLEQLYAA
-157 MDKVNAQKPL
+157 MDKANAQKPL

-172 PNWAENLQ
+172 PNWSENLQ
-180 NYGTTDESVI
+180 KYGTTDESVI
-190 KSRIG
+190 KSSLG
-195 SAEDV
+195 TSEDI

-212 NIKQSFAEVAQTET
+212 NIKQSFSEVAQTEE
-226 EAAQNVQKMGG
+226 EAAQKVKNLGG
-237 KMQALKSIAEQL
+237 KMQGLKSIAEQL

-255 IREKIAL
+255 IREKLSL

-276 IDGMNQAKHT
+276 IDGMNQAKYT

-307 ELAEASE
+307 DLAEASA
-314 QMRNYKNSLTG
+314 QMQKYKSSLTG

-337 SGISGVV
+337 SGIGGTV
-344 KGAFAKLGS
+344 KGTFSKVAA

-359 AACKK
+359 SACKK
-364 AAGALRGLKAQIP
+364 ATGALRGLKSQIP
-377 KLSTAFSGLGKK
+377 KLGTAFSGLGKK
-389 IRSVT
+389 IGSVT
-394 RLFAFMV
+394 RLFTFMV

-427 GTEFNKNI
+427 GTEFNRSI
-435 SSMQSGLKQLG
+435 SMMQSSLKTLG
-446 NSIIAA
+446 NSLVAA
-452 FEPLINAVTPIVNAF
+452 FEPIINVVAPILTAF
-467 ISKLIE
+467 IDKLTA

-478 GQFFAALTGKPT
+478 GQFFAALTGKST

-502 ESLDKATASTKKLA
+502 ASLDKATASTKKLA

-523 ELNILQDNNG
+523 ELNILQDN
-533 DNSGGSGATNP
+533 DNSGGDSGASNP

-576 GAMVAEKINAAL
+576 GAMVADKINAAL

-601 KIAQSIGTFINGF
+601 RIAQSIGTFINGF
-614 VRALDWSLVGSTVG
+614 VGALDWSLVGTTIG
-628 EGINTALTFAN
+628 EGINTALVFAN
-639 TLLTTIDWGMIGRS
+639 TLLTTIDFGQIGRS

-666 WPAVGSLVCNGFNS
+666 WQEVGSLVCNGFNAV
-680 IIDLLYDFVSTFD
+680 IDLLYDFVSTFD
-693 FTNLGE
+693 FTKFGE

-704 ITTAIKGIKWSKGGA
+704 ITTAIKGIKWIKGGA
-719 AIGKAVTGLFDTF
+719 AIGKSVTGLFDTF
-732 NGFVKKTDFAAL
+732 NGFIKKTDFAAL

-761 GSIGSALSN
+761 SSIGTTLSN
-770 AIKALC
+770 AIKALA
-776 DSLYGVV
+776 DFLYGVV

-795 VDAIKDFFTGFDW
+795 VDAIKDFFTSFDW

-821 AVKGAIDFVGSIWD
+821 AVKGAIDLVGSIWD
-835 MLKKSWGNLSDY
+835 MLKKNWGNLSDY
-847 FNTYIEDAGGD
+847 FNDYIEDAGGD

-864 NGITNALK
+864 NGITGALK

-889 FKDAFGIHSPSKEMQ
+889 FKDAFGIHSPSKEMKI
-904 TMGGYI
+904 MGGY
-910 VEGLISG
+910 VVDGFLSG

-923 DCQAKVLEWAGKI
+923 ECRDKVLEWAGKI

-951 TWETYGQN
+951 TWENYGQN

-990 SGSSHGAV
+990 SGSSHGSI
-998 NSTTWASYADKVV
+998 NSATWANYADKVV
-1011 SGFREKIGNTYTT
+1011 SGFRDKIGNVYTT
-1024 VRSNI
+1024 VRSNVSI
-1029 STWAADVKD
+1029 WASDIKD
-1038 YFTGTG
+1038 YFTGSG

-1050 TTFSNYADKVI
+1050 TTFSNYADKVV

-1073 TVRGNISA
+1073 TVREKIST
-1081 WAADVRDYFTSS
+1081 WASDIRDYFTSS

-1106 ASNIISGFKGKIST
+1106 AGNIISGFKGKITT

-1125 KSSITT
+1125 QTSITT
-1131 WASNVKTWFSDTA
+1131 WANKVKSWFSDTA
-1144 SVSAFQGFAKN
+1144 SVSSFQGFAKN
-1155 VIHGFRDGINSFYK
+1155 VIHGFRDGINSFYRD
-1169 GCENAV
+1169 CEDAV
-1175 KSWAGKVSDWFK
+1175 KSWASKVTDWFK

-1211 KGIDT
+1211 KGINN
-1216 AGESTK
+1216 AGKTTK
-1222 KAVSGWLAPFDNVS
+1222 KAVSGWLAPLDNVAV
-1236 INPRLSINDAAL
+1236 NTRLSINDTDLRA
-1248 KDYLVNYGE
+1248 YRVNYGE
-1257 DFNRDISVQRYTHD
+1257 DFSRDVSVQRYTHN
-1271 SISGAVQA
+1271 IMSGSVQA
-1279 AIVADNPLT
+1279 AITADNPIT

-1295 ETVIVPAIQNVET
+1295 EAVIVPAIQGVEV
-1308 QARRQADKNEHT
+1308 QAKRQADKNEQT
-1320 IVEIGGRTITDAV
+1320 IVEIGGKTITDAV

-1341 FSFQPI
+1341 FSFQPT

>member
-1 MTNAEPRRA
+1 MAE
-10 ERKSRLFFSAGKR
+10 
-23 KAVLNVADKVDS
+23 KVDA
-35 ITLEIEATTQKA
+35 ITLEIEATTEKA
-47 DKGIDKTIESLKAM
+47 DKGIDKTIESLRAL

-73 RQEMES
+73 KQEMES
-79 FEDFQKKLQTV
+79 FEDFQKKLQTA

-110 ETRLDALTKKENK
+110 EARLDALTKKENK

-143 ISEAKSTLEQLYAA
+143 IAEAKSTLEQLYAA

-172 PNWAENLQ
+172 PNWSENLQ
-180 NYGTTDESVI
+180 KYGTTDESVI
-190 KSRIG
+190 KSSLG
-195 SAEDV
+195 TSEDI

-212 NIKQSFAEVAQTET
+212 NIKQSFSEVAQTEE
-226 EAAQNVQKMGG
+226 EAAQKVKNLGG
-237 KMQALKSIAEQL
+237 KMQGLKAIAEQL

-255 IREKIAL
+255 IREKMSL

-276 IDGMNQAKHT
+276 IDGMNQAKYT

-307 ELAEASE
+307 DLAEASA
-314 QMRNYKNSLTG
+314 QMQKYKSSLTG

-337 SGISGVV
+337 SGIGGTV
-344 KGAFAKLGS
+344 KGAFSKVAT

-359 AACKK
+359 SACKK
-364 AAGALRGLKAQIP
+364 AAGALRGLKSQIP
-377 KLSTAFSGLGKK
+377 KLGTAFSGLGKK
-389 IRSVT
+389 IGSVT
-394 RLFAFMV
+394 RLFTFMV

-415 GFDTLA
+415 EFDTLA

-446 NSIIAA
+446 NSIVAA
-452 FEPLINAVTPIVNAF
+452 FEPLINAVTPIINAF
-467 ISKLIE
+467 ISKLTE

-478 GQFFAALTGKPT
+478 GQFFAALTGRST

-502 ESLDKATASTKKLA
+502 ASLDKATASTKKLA

-523 ELNILQDNNG
+523 ELNILQDNN
-533 DNSGGSGATNP
+533 NSGGDSGASNP

-601 KIAQSIGTFINGF
+601 RIAQSIGTFINGF
-614 VRALDWSLVGSTVG
+614 VGALDWSLVGTTIG
-628 EGINTALTFAN
+628 EGINTALVFAN
-639 TLLTTIDWGMIGRS
+639 TLLTTIDFGQIGRS
-653 LATGLNSAVNVID
+653 LAIGLNSAVNVID
-666 WPAVGSLVCNGFNS
+666 WQAVGSLVCNGFNAV
-680 IIDLLYDFVSTFD
+680 IDLLYDFVSTFD
-693 FTNLGE
+693 FTKFGE
-699 SIGTA
+699 SMGTA

-719 AIGKAVTGLFDTF
+719 AIGKSVTGLFDTF
-732 NGFVKKTDFAAL
+732 NGFIKKTDFAAL

-761 GSIGSALSN
+761 SSIGTALSN
-770 AIKALC
+770 AIKALA
-776 DSLYGVV
+776 DFLYGVV
-783 SGTDWAAVPQYI
+783 SSTDWAAVPQYI
-795 VDAIKDFFTGFDW
+795 VDAIKDFFTSFDW

-821 AVKGAIDFVGSIWD
+821 AVKGAIDLVGSIWD
-835 MLKKSWGNLSDY
+835 MLKKAWGNLSDY
-847 FNTYIEDAGGD
+847 FNDYIEDAGGD

-864 NGITNALK
+864 NGITDALK

-889 FKDAFGIHSPSKEMQ
+889 FKDAFGIHSPSKEMKI
-904 TMGGYI
+904 MGGY
-910 VEGLISG
+910 VVDGFLSG

-923 DCQAKVLEWAGKI
+923 ECRDKVLEWAGKI

-951 TWETYGQN
+951 TWENYGQN

-990 SGSSHGAV
+990 SGSSHGSI
-998 NSTTWASYADKVV
+998 NSTTWADYADKVV
-1011 SGFREKIGNTYTT
+1011 SGFRDKIGNVYTT

-1029 STWAADVKD
+1029 STWASDIKD
-1038 YFTGTG
+1038 YFTGSG

-1050 TTFSNYADKVI
+1050 TTFSNYADKVV

-1073 TVRGNISA
+1073 TVRDKIST
-1081 WAADVRDYFTSS
+1081 WASDIRDYFTSS

-1106 ASNIISGFKGKIST
+1106 AGNIISGFKGKITT

-1125 KSSITT
+1125 QTSITT
-1131 WASNVKTWFSDTA
+1131 WANKVKSWFSDTA
-1144 SVSAFQGFAKN
+1144 SVSSFQGFAKN
-1155 VIHGFRDGINSFYK
+1155 VIHGFRDGINSFYRD
-1169 GCENAV
+1169 CEDAV
-1175 KSWAGKVSDWFK
+1175 KSWASKVTDWFK

-1211 KGIDT
+1211 KGINN
-1216 AGESTK
+1216 AGKTTK
-1222 KAVSGWLAPFDNVS
+1222 KAVSGWLAPLDNVAV
-1236 INPRLSINDAAL
+1236 NTRLSINDTDLRACRA
-1248 KDYLVNYGE
+1248 NYGE
-1257 DFNRDISVQRYTHD
+1257 DFSRDISVQRYTHN

-1279 AIVADNPLT
+1279 AIVTDNPLT
-1288 AAFKEIA
+1288 AAFREIA
-1295 ETVIVPAIQNVET
+1295 ESVIVPAIQNVET
-1308 QARRQADKNEHT
+1308 QAKRQADKNEQT
-1320 IVEIGGRTITDAV
+1320 IVEIGGKTITDAV

-1341 FSFQPI
+1341 FSFQPT

>member
-1 MTNAEPRRA
+1 MPENERTVLVVAE
-10 ERKSRLFFSAGKR
+10 
-23 KAVLNVADKVDS
+23 KVDA
-35 ITLEIEATTQKA
+35 ITLEIEATTEKA
-47 DKGIDKTIESLKAM
+47 DKGIDKTIESLRAL

-73 RQEMES
+73 KQEMES
-79 FEDFQKKLQTV
+79 FEDFQKKLQTA

-110 ETRLDALTKKENK
+110 EARLDALTKKENK

-143 ISEAKSTLEQLYAA
+143 IAEAKSTLEQLYAA

-172 PNWAENLQ
+172 PNWSENLQ
-180 NYGTTDESVI
+180 KYGTTDESVI
-190 KSRIG
+190 KSSLG
-195 SAEDV
+195 TSEDI

-212 NIKQSFAEVAQTET
+212 NIKQSFSEVAQTEE
-226 EAAQNVQKMGG
+226 EAAQKVKNLGG
-237 KMQALKSIAEQL
+237 KMQGLKAIAEQL

-255 IREKIAL
+255 IREKMSL

-276 IDGMNQAKHT
+276 IDGMNQAKYT

-307 ELAEASE
+307 DLAEASA
-314 QMRNYKNSLTG
+314 QMQKYKSSLTG

-337 SGISGVV
+337 SGIGGTV
-344 KGAFAKLGS
+344 KGAFSKVAT

-359 AACKK
+359 SACKK
-364 AAGALRGLKAQIP
+364 AAGALRGLKSQIP
-377 KLSTAFSGLGKK
+377 KLGTAFSGLGKK
-389 IRSVT
+389 IGSVT

-446 NSIIAA
+446 NSIVAA
-452 FEPLINAVTPIVNAF
+452 FEPLINAVTPIINAF
-467 ISKLIE
+467 ISKLTE

-478 GQFFAALTGKPT
+478 GQFFAALTGRST

-502 ESLDKATASTKKLA
+502 ASLDKATASTKKLA

-523 ELNILQDNNG
+523 ELNILQDNN
-533 DNSGGSGATNP
+533 NSGGDSGASNP

-601 KIAQSIGTFINGF
+601 RIAQSIGTFINGF
-614 VRALDWSLVGSTVG
+614 VGALDWSLVGTTIG
-628 EGINTALTFAN
+628 EGINTALVFAN
-639 TLLTTIDWGMIGRS
+639 TLLTTIDFGQIGRS
-653 LATGLNSAVNVID
+653 LAIGLNSAVNVID
-666 WPAVGSLVCNGFNS
+666 WQAVGSLVCNGFNAV
-680 IIDLLYDFVSTFD
+680 IDLLYDFVSTFD
-693 FTNLGE
+693 FTKFGE
-699 SIGTA
+699 SMGTA

-719 AIGKAVTGLFDTF
+719 AIGKSVTGLFDTF
-732 NGFVKKTDFAAL
+732 NGFIKKTDFAAL

-761 GSIGSALSN
+761 SSIGTALSN
-770 AIKALC
+770 AIKALA
-776 DSLYGVV
+776 DFLYGVV
-783 SGTDWAAVPQYI
+783 SSTDWAAVPQYI
-795 VDAIKDFFTGFDW
+795 VDAIKDFFTSFDW

-821 AVKGAIDFVGSIWD
+821 AVKGAIDLVGSIWD
-835 MLKKSWGNLSDY
+835 MLKKAWGNLSDY
-847 FNTYIEDAGGD
+847 FNDYIEDAGGD

-864 NGITNALK
+864 NGITDALK

-889 FKDAFGIHSPSKEMQ
+889 FKDAFGIHSPSKEMKI
-904 TMGGYI
+904 MGGY
-910 VEGLISG
+910 VVDGFLSG

-923 DCQAKVLEWAGKI
+923 ECRDKVLEWAGKI

-951 TWETYGQN
+951 TWENYGQN

-990 SGSSHGAV
+990 SGSSHGSI
-998 NSTTWASYADKVV
+998 NSTTWADYADKVV
-1011 SGFREKIGNTYTT
+1011 SGFRDKIGNVYTT

-1029 STWAADVKD
+1029 STWASDIKD
-1038 YFTGTG
+1038 YFTGSG

-1050 TTFSNYADKVI
+1050 TTFSNYADKVV

-1073 TVRGNISA
+1073 TVRDKIST
-1081 WAADVRDYFTSS
+1081 WASDIRDYFTSS

-1106 ASNIISGFKGKIST
+1106 AGNIISGFKGKITT
-1120 SYSDC
+1120 SYIDC
-1125 KSSITT
+1125 QTSITT
-1131 WASNVKTWFSDTA
+1131 WANKVKSWFSDTA
-1144 SVSAFQGFAKN
+1144 SVSSFQGFAKN
-1155 VIHGFRDGINSFYK
+1155 VIHGFRDGINSFYRD
-1169 GCENAV
+1169 CEDAV
-1175 KSWAGKVSDWFK
+1175 KSWASKVTDWFK

-1211 KGIDT
+1211 KGINN
-1216 AGESTK
+1216 AGKTTK
-1222 KAVSGWLAPFDNVS
+1222 KAVSGWLAPLDNVAVDT
-1236 INPRLSINDAAL
+1236 RLSINDTDLRACLA
-1248 KDYLVNYGE
+1248 NYGE
-1257 DFNRDISVQRYTHD
+1257 DFSRDISVQRYTHN

-1279 AIVADNPLT
+1279 AIVTDNPLT
-1288 AAFKEIA
+1288 AAFREIA
-1295 ETVIVPAIQNVET
+1295 ESVIVPAIQNVET
-1308 QARRQADKNEHT
+1308 QAKRQADKNEQT
-1320 IVEIGGRTITDAV
+1320 IVEIGGKTITDAV

-1341 FSFQPI
+1341 FSFQPT

>member
-1 MTNAEPRRA
+1 MAE
-10 ERKSRLFFSAGKR
+10 
-23 KAVLNVADKVDS
+23 KVDA
-35 ITLEIEATTQKA
+35 ITLEIEATTEKA
-47 DKGIDKTIESLKAM
+47 DKGIDKTIESLRAL

-73 RQEMES
+73 KQEMES
-79 FEDFQKKLQTV
+79 FEDFQKKLQTA
-90 FSNIKVSGNPEEL
+90 FSGIKISGNTEAL
-103 RKQIAQV
+103 RKQIAQA
-110 ETRLDALTKKENK
+110 EARLDTLLNKENK

-137 RNLVYD
+137 RNLQYD
-143 ISEAKSTLEQLYAA
+143 IADVCNTLDQLYAV

-180 NYGTTDESVI
+180 NYGTTDENVI
-190 KSRIG
+190 KSKIG
-195 SAEDV
+195 SVEDV

-212 NIKQSFAEVAQTET
+212 NIKQSFAETAQTET
-226 EAAQNVQKMGG
+226 EAAENVQKIGG
-237 KMQALKSIAEQL
+237 KMQALKGIAEQL

-255 IREKIAL
+255 IREKISL
-262 GSGAEKF
+262 GSSAEKF

-276 IDGMNQAKHT
+276 IDGMNQAKYT

-307 ELAEASE
+307 DLAEASA
-314 QMRNYKNSLTG
+314 QMQKYKSSLTG

-337 SGISGVV
+337 SSIGGTV
-344 KGAFAKLGS
+344 KGAFSKVAA

-359 AACKK
+359 SACKK
-364 AAGALRGLKAQIP
+364 AAGALRGLKSQIP
-377 KLSTAFSGLGKK
+377 KLGTTFSGLGKK
-389 IRSVT
+389 IGSVT
-394 RLFAFMV
+394 RLFTFMV

-435 SSMQSGLKQLG
+435 SAMQSGLKQLG
-446 NSIIAA
+446 NSLIAA
-452 FEPLINAVTPIVNAF
+452 FEPLINAVTPIINVF
-467 ISKLIE
+467 ISKLTE

-478 GQFFAALTGKPT
+478 GQFFAALTGKST

-502 ESLDKATASTKKLA
+502 ASLDKATSSTKKLA

-523 ELNILQDNNG
+523 ELNILQNNNS

-544 ADSFETEKV
+544 ADSFETENV
-553 GDKFANLAQ
+553 GDKFENLAQ

-614 VRALDWSLVGSTVG
+614 VGALDWSLVGSTIG

-639 TLLTTIDWGMIGRS
+639 TLLTTIDWGMLGRS

-704 ITTAIKGIKWSKGGA
+704 TTTAIKGIKWSKGGA

-732 NGFVKKTDFAAL
+732 NGFVKKTDFEAL

-761 GSIGSALSN
+761 GSIGSALSK

-776 DSLYGVV
+776 DSLYGAV

-847 FNTYIEDAGGD
+847 FNIYIEDAGGD

-917 ISGKFS
+917 ISSKFS

-959 IIGGFR
+959 IIGGFK
-965 DKIGNAYTSTR
+965 DKIGGAYSTTKDNISAWAENVKKWFSGTSFGAINKDTWITYANDVISGFRTKIGNTYTSTR
-976 DKISAWASDVKDYF
+976 DNISAWAADIKSYF

-998 NSTTWASYADKVV
+998 NSTT
-1011 SGFREKIGNTYTT
+1011 F
-1024 VRSNI
+1024 
-1029 STWAADVKD
+1029 
-1038 YFTGTG
+1038 
-1044 KGAINL
+1044 
-1050 TTFSNYADKVI
+1050 
-1061 SGFREKIGSTYT
+1061 STY
-1073 TVRGNISA
+1073 A
-1081 WAADVRDYFTSS
+1081 
-1093 SHGSINST
+1093 H
-1101 KFSTF
+1101 
-1106 ASNIISGFKGKIST
+1106 NIISGFKGKIST

-1144 SVSAFQGFAKN
+1144 SVSSFQGFAKN
-1155 VIHGFRDGINSFYK
+1155 VIHGFRDGINSFYRD
-1169 GCENAV
+1169 CEDAV
-1175 KSWAGKVSDWFK
+1175 KSWASKVTDWFK

-1211 KGIDT
+1211 KGINN
-1216 AGESTK
+1216 AGKTTK
-1222 KAVSGWLAPFDNVS
+1222 KAVSGWLAPLDNVAV
-1236 INPRLSINDAAL
+1236 NTRLSINDTDLRACRA
-1248 KDYLVNYGE
+1248 NYGE
-1257 DFNRDISVQRYTHD
+1257 DFSRDISVQRYTHS

-1279 AIVADNPLT
+1279 AIVTDNPLT

-1308 QARRQADKNEHT
+1308 QAKRQADKNEQT

-1341 FSFQPI
+1341 FSFQPT

>member
-1 MTNAEPRRA
+1 MPENERTVLVVAE
-10 ERKSRLFFSAGKR
+10 
-23 KAVLNVADKVDS
+23 KVDA
-35 ITLEIEATTQKA
+35 ITLEIEATTEKA
-47 DKGIDKTIESLKAM
+47 DKGIDKTIESLRAL

-73 RQEMES
+73 KQEMES
-79 FEDFQKKLQTV
+79 FEDSQKKLQTA

-110 ETRLDALTKKENK
+110 EARLDALTKKENK

-143 ISEAKSTLEQLYAA
+143 IAEAKSTLEQLYAA

-172 PNWAENLQ
+172 PNWSENLQ
-180 NYGTTDESVI
+180 KYGTTDESVI
-190 KSRIG
+190 KSSLG
-195 SAEDV
+195 TSEDI

-212 NIKQSFAEVAQTET
+212 NIKQSFSEVAQTEE
-226 EAAQNVQKMGG
+226 EAAQKVKNLGG
-237 KMQALKSIAEQL
+237 KMQGLKAIAEQL

-255 IREKIAL
+255 IREKMSL

-276 IDGMNQAKHT
+276 IDGMNQAKYT

-307 ELAEASE
+307 DLAEASA
-314 QMRNYKNSLTG
+314 QMQKYKSSLTG

-337 SGISGVV
+337 SGIGGTV
-344 KGAFAKLGS
+344 KGAFSKVAT

-359 AACKK
+359 SACKK
-364 AAGALRGLKAQIP
+364 AAGALRGLKSQIP
-377 KLSTAFSGLGKK
+377 KLGTAFSGLGKK
-389 IRSVT
+389 IGSVT
-394 RLFAFMV
+394 RLFTFMV

-446 NSIIAA
+446 NSIVAA
-452 FEPLINAVTPIVNAF
+452 FEPLINAVTPIINAF
-467 ISKLIE
+467 ISKLTE

-478 GQFFAALTGKPT
+478 GQFFAALTGRST

-502 ESLDKATASTKKLA
+502 ASLDKATASTKKLA

-523 ELNILQDNNG
+523 ELNILQDNN
-533 DNSGGSGATNP
+533 NSGGDSGASNP

-601 KIAQSIGTFINGF
+601 RIAQSIGTFINGF
-614 VRALDWSLVGSTVG
+614 VGALDWSLVGTTIG
-628 EGINTALTFAN
+628 EGINTALVFAN
-639 TLLTTIDWGMIGRS
+639 TLLTTIDFGQIGRS
-653 LATGLNSAVNVID
+653 LAIGLNSAVNVID
-666 WPAVGSLVCNGFNS
+666 WQAVGSLVCNGFNAV
-680 IIDLLYDFVSTFD
+680 IDLLYDFVSTFD
-693 FTNLGE
+693 FTKFGE
-699 SIGTA
+699 SMGTA

-719 AIGKAVTGLFDTF
+719 AIGKSVTGLFDTF
-732 NGFVKKTDFAAL
+732 NGFIKKTDFAAL

-761 GSIGSALSN
+761 SSIGTALSN
-770 AIKALC
+770 AIKALA
-776 DSLYGVV
+776 DFLYGVV
-783 SGTDWAAVPQYI
+783 SSTDWAAVPQYI
-795 VDAIKDFFTGFDW
+795 VDAIKDFFTSFDW

-821 AVKGAIDFVGSIWD
+821 AVKGAIDLVGSIWD
-835 MLKKSWGNLSDY
+835 MLKKAWGNLSDY
-847 FNTYIEDAGGD
+847 FNDYIEDAGGD

-864 NGITNALK
+864 NGITDALK

-889 FKDAFGIHSPSKEMQ
+889 FKDAFGIHSPSKEMKI
-904 TMGGYI
+904 MGGY
-910 VEGLISG
+910 VVDGFLSG

-923 DCQAKVLEWAGKI
+923 ECRDKVLEWAGKI

-951 TWETYGQN
+951 TWENYGQN

-990 SGSSHGAV
+990 SGSSHGSI
-998 NSTTWASYADKVV
+998 NSTTWADYADKVV
-1011 SGFREKIGNTYTT
+1011 SGFRDKIGNVYTT

-1029 STWAADVKD
+1029 STWASDIKD
-1038 YFTGTG
+1038 YFTGSG

-1050 TTFSNYADKVI
+1050 TTFSNYADKVV

-1073 TVRGNISA
+1073 TVRDKIST
-1081 WAADVRDYFTSS
+1081 WASDIRDYFTSS

-1106 ASNIISGFKGKIST
+1106 AGNIISGFKGKITT

-1125 KSSITT
+1125 QTSITT
-1131 WASNVKTWFSDTA
+1131 WANKVKSWFSDTA
-1144 SVSAFQGFAKN
+1144 SVSSFQGFAKN
-1155 VIHGFRDGINSFYK
+1155 VIHGFRDGINSFYRD
-1169 GCENAV
+1169 CEDAV
-1175 KSWAGKVSDWFK
+1175 KSWASKVTDWFK

-1211 KGIDT
+1211 KGINN
-1216 AGESTK
+1216 AGKTTK
-1222 KAVSGWLAPFDNVS
+1222 KAVSGWLAPLDNVAV
-1236 INPRLSINDAAL
+1236 NTRLSINDTDLRACRA
-1248 KDYLVNYGE
+1248 NYGE
-1257 DFNRDISVQRYTHD
+1257 DFSRDISVQRYTHN

-1279 AIVADNPLT
+1279 AIVTDNPLT
-1288 AAFKEIA
+1288 AAFREIA
-1295 ETVIVPAIQNVET
+1295 ESVIVPAIQNVET
-1308 QARRQADKNEHT
+1308 QAKRQADKNEQT
-1320 IVEIGGRTITDAV
+1320 IVEIGGKTITDAV

-1341 FSFQPI
+1341 FSFQPT

>member
-1 MTNAEPRRA
+1 VAE
-10 ERKSRLFFSAGKR
+10 
-23 KAVLNVADKVDS
+23 KVDA
-35 ITLEIEATTQKA
+35 ITLEIEATTEKA
-47 DKGIDKTIESLKAM
+47 DKGIDKTIESLRAL

-73 RQEMES
+73 KQEMES
-79 FEDFQKKLQTV
+79 FEDFQKKLQTA

-110 ETRLDALTKKENK
+110 EARLDALTKKENK

-143 ISEAKSTLEQLYAA
+143 IAEAKSTLEQLYAA

-172 PNWAENLQ
+172 PNWSENLQ
-180 NYGTTDESVI
+180 KYGTTDESVI
-190 KSRIG
+190 KSSLG
-195 SAEDV
+195 TSEDI

-212 NIKQSFAEVAQTET
+212 NIKQSFSEVAQTEE
-226 EAAQNVQKMGG
+226 EAAQKVKNLGG
-237 KMQALKSIAEQL
+237 KMQGLKAIAEQL

-255 IREKIAL
+255 IREKMSL

-276 IDGMNQAKHT
+276 IDGMNQAKYT

-307 ELAEASE
+307 DLAEASA
-314 QMRNYKNSLTG
+314 QMQKYKSSLTG

-337 SGISGVV
+337 SGIGGTV
-344 KGAFAKLGS
+344 KGAFSKVAT

-359 AACKK
+359 SACKK
-364 AAGALRGLKAQIP
+364 AAGALRGLKSQIP
-377 KLSTAFSGLGKK
+377 KLGTAFSGLGKK
-389 IRSVT
+389 IGSVT
-394 RLFAFMV
+394 RLFTFMV

-446 NSIIAA
+446 NSIVAA
-452 FEPLINAVTPIVNAF
+452 FEPLINAVTPIINAF
-467 ISKLIE
+467 ISKLTE

-478 GQFFAALTGKPT
+478 GQFFAALTGRST

-502 ESLDKATASTKKLA
+502 ASLDKATASTKKLA

-523 ELNILQDNNG
+523 ELNILQDNN
-533 DNSGGSGATNP
+533 NSGGDSGASNP

-601 KIAQSIGTFINGF
+601 RIAQSIGTFINGF
-614 VRALDWSLVGSTVG
+614 VGALDWSLVGTTIG
-628 EGINTALTFAN
+628 EGINTALVFAN
-639 TLLTTIDWGMIGRS
+639 TLLTTIDFGQIGRS
-653 LATGLNSAVNVID
+653 LAIGLNSAVNVID
-666 WPAVGSLVCNGFNS
+666 WQAVGSLVCNGFNAV
-680 IIDLLYDFVSTFD
+680 IDLLYDFVSTFD
-693 FTNLGE
+693 FTKFGE
-699 SIGTA
+699 SMGTA

-719 AIGKAVTGLFDTF
+719 AIGKSVTGLFDTF
-732 NGFVKKTDFAAL
+732 NGFIKKTDFAAL

-761 GSIGSALSN
+761 SSIGTALSN
-770 AIKALC
+770 AIKALA
-776 DSLYGVV
+776 DFLYGVV
-783 SGTDWAAVPQYI
+783 SSTDWAAVPQYI
-795 VDAIKDFFTGFDW
+795 VDAIKDFFTSFDW

-821 AVKGAIDFVGSIWD
+821 AVKGAIDLVGSIWD
-835 MLKKSWGNLSDY
+835 MLKKAWGNLSDY
-847 FNTYIEDAGGD
+847 FNDYIEDAGGD

-864 NGITNALK
+864 NGITDALK

-889 FKDAFGIHSPSKEMQ
+889 FKDAFGIHSPSKEMKI
-904 TMGGYI
+904 MGGY
-910 VEGLISG
+910 VVDGFLSG

-923 DCQAKVLEWAGKI
+923 ECRDKVLEWAGKI

-951 TWETYGQN
+951 TWENYGQN

-990 SGSSHGAV
+990 SGSSHGSI
-998 NSTTWASYADKVV
+998 NSTTWADYADKVV
-1011 SGFREKIGNTYTT
+1011 SGFRDKIGNVYTT

-1029 STWAADVKD
+1029 STWASDIKD
-1038 YFTGTG
+1038 YFTGSG

-1050 TTFSNYADKVI
+1050 TTFSNYADKVV

-1073 TVRGNISA
+1073 TVRDKIST
-1081 WAADVRDYFTSS
+1081 WASDIRDYFTSS

-1106 ASNIISGFKGKIST
+1106 AGNIISGFKGKITT

-1125 KSSITT
+1125 QTSITT
-1131 WASNVKTWFSDTA
+1131 WANKVKSWFSDTA
-1144 SVSAFQGFAKN
+1144 SVSSFQGFAKN
-1155 VIHGFRDGINSFYK
+1155 VIHGFRDGINSFYRD
-1169 GCENAV
+1169 CEDAV
-1175 KSWAGKVSDWFK
+1175 KSWASKVTDWFK

-1211 KGIDT
+1211 KGINN
-1216 AGESTK
+1216 AGKTTK
-1222 KAVSGWLAPFDNVS
+1222 KAVSGWLAPLDNVAV
-1236 INPRLSINDAAL
+1236 NTRLSINDTDLRACRA
-1248 KDYLVNYGE
+1248 NYGE
-1257 DFNRDISVQRYTHD
+1257 DFSRDISVQRYTHN

-1279 AIVADNPLT
+1279 AIVTDNPLT
-1288 AAFKEIA
+1288 AAFREIA
-1295 ETVIVPAIQNVET
+1295 ESVIVPAIQNVET
-1308 QARRQADKNEHT
+1308 QAKRQADKNEQT
-1320 IVEIGGRTITDAV
+1320 IVEIGGKTITDAV

-1341 FSFQPI
+1341 FSFQPT

>member
-23 KAVLNVADKVDS
+23 KAVLSVADKVDS

-90 FSNIKVSGNPEEL
+90 FSNIKVSGNTEEL
-103 RKQIAQV
+103 RKQITQA
-110 ETRLDALTKKENK
+110 EARLDTLLSKENK
-123 LKTVSGINENSKQY
+123 LKTVSGIDENSKQY
-137 RNLVYD
+137 RNLQYD
-143 ISEAKSTLEQLYAA
+143 IADVCNTLDQLYAA

-180 NYGTTDESVI
+180 NYGTTDESII
-190 KSRIG
+190 KSRLG
-195 SAEDV
+195 SVEDV

-212 NIKQSFAEVAQTET
+212 NIKQSFAETAQTET
-226 EAAQNVQKMGG
+226 EAAQNVQKLGG
-237 KMQALKSIAEQL
+237 KMQTLKGIAEQL

-255 IREKIAL
+255 IREKISL

-325 ATEQTSRLKTVL
+325 ATEQTSRLKTVI
-337 SGISGVV
+337 SGIGGVV

-353 IGSGIV
+353 IGSGVIV
-359 AACKK
+359 ACKK
-364 AAGALRGLKAQIP
+364 AAGALRSLKSQIP
-377 KLSTAFSGLGKK
+377 KLGAAFNGLGKK

-421 QYSAAK
+421 QYSEAK
-427 GTEFNKNI
+427 GAEFNKNI
-435 SSMQSGLKQLG
+435 SAMQSGLKQLG

-452 FEPLINAVTPIVNAF
+452 FEPLINAVTPIINAF

-478 GQFFAALTGKPT
+478 GQFFAALTGKST

-523 ELNILQDNNG
+523 ELNILQDNNN
-533 DNSGGSGATNP
+533 DNGGGSGATNP

-562 MIKDAWEK
+562 MIKDAWGK

-614 VRALDWSLVGSTVG
+614 VGALDWSLVGSTIG
-628 EGINTALTFAN
+628 EGINTALIFAN
-639 TLLTTIDWGMIGRS
+639 TLLITIDWGMIGRS

-719 AIGKAVTGLFDTF
+719 TIGLSMSGLLDTF
-732 NGFVKKTDFAAL
+732 IAFVDTTDFAQI
-744 GKGIVSAIGGFF
+744 GQSIVNAVGGFF
-756 KNLSW
+756 ENLSW
-761 GSIGSALSN
+761 GSIGESLSG
-770 AIKALC
+770 AFKALL
-776 DSLYGVV
+776 DFISGTV
-783 SGTDWAAVPQYI
+783 SGVSWDKVPKYI
-795 VDAIKDFFTGFDW
+795 IDAIKDFFTGFDW
-808 SGVSKSLGKLLGS
+808 SGVSESLGKLLGS
-821 AVKGAIDFVGSIWD
+821 AVKGALDLVGSIWD

-847 FNTYIEDAGGD
+847 FNVYIQNAGED

-864 NGITNALK
+864 NGIKNALK

-889 FKDAFGIHSPSKEMQ
+889 FKTAFQIHSPSREMQ

-923 DCQAKVLEWAGKI
+923 GCQAKVLEWAGKI

-959 IIGGFR
+959 IIGGFK
-965 DKIGNAYTSTR
+965 DKIGGAYSTTKDNISAWAENVKKWFSGTSFGAINKDTWITYANDVISGFRTKIGNTYTSTR
-976 DKISAWASDVKDYF
+976 DNISAWAADIKSYF

-998 NSTTWASYADKVV
+998 NSTT
-1011 SGFREKIGNTYTT
+1011 F
-1024 VRSNI
+1024 
-1029 STWAADVKD
+1029 
-1038 YFTGTG
+1038 
-1044 KGAINL
+1044 
-1050 TTFSNYADKVI
+1050 
-1061 SGFREKIGSTYT
+1061 STY
-1073 TVRGNISA
+1073 A
-1081 WAADVRDYFTSS
+1081 
-1093 SHGSINST
+1093 H
-1101 KFSTF
+1101 
-1106 ASNIISGFKGKIST
+1106 NIINGFKGKIST

-1125 KSSITT
+1125 QSSITT

-1144 SVSAFQGFAKN
+1144 SASAFRGFAKN
-1155 VIHGFRDGINSFYK
+1155 IIDGFANGINSFYK
-1169 GCENAV
+1169 DCENAV

-1199 EQFGLYTVQGFN
+1199 EQFGFYTVQGFN

-1248 KDYLVNYGE
+1248 KDYWVNYGE
-1257 DFNRDISVQRYTHD
+1257 DFNRDISVQR
-1271 SISGAVQA
+1271 V
-1279 AIVADNPLT
+1279 
-1288 AAFKEIA
+1288 
-1295 ETVIVPAIQNVET
+1295 
-1308 QARRQADKNEHT
+1308 HT
-1320 IVEIGGRTITDAV
+1320 
-1333 REQKSRNG
+1333 
-1341 FSFQPI
+1341 

>member
-1 MTNAEPRRA
+1 MAE
-10 ERKSRLFFSAGKR
+10 
-23 KAVLNVADKVDS
+23 KVDA
-35 ITLEIEATTQKA
+35 ITLEIEATTEKA
-47 DKGIDKTIESLKAM
+47 DKGIDKTIESLRAL

-73 RQEMES
+73 KQEMES
-79 FEDFQKKLQTV
+79 FEDFQKKLQTA

-110 ETRLDALTKKENK
+110 EARLDALTKKENK

-143 ISEAKSTLEQLYAA
+143 IAEAKSTLEQLYAA

-172 PNWAENLQ
+172 PNWSENLQ
-180 NYGTTDESVI
+180 KYGTTDESVI
-190 KSRIG
+190 KSSLG
-195 SAEDV
+195 TSEDI

-212 NIKQSFAEVAQTET
+212 NIKQSFSEVAQTEE
-226 EAAQNVQKMGG
+226 EAAQKVKNLGG
-237 KMQALKSIAEQL
+237 KMQGLKAIAEQL

-255 IREKIAL
+255 IREKMSL

-269 NADMQDL
+269 DADMQDL
-276 IDGMNQAKHT
+276 IDGMNQAKYT

-307 ELAEASE
+307 DLAEASA
-314 QMRNYKNSLTG
+314 QMQKYKSSLTG

-337 SGISGVV
+337 SGISGAV

-364 AAGALRGLKAQIP
+364 AAGALRGLKSQIP
-377 KLSTAFSGLGKK
+377 KLGTAFNGLGKK

-435 SSMQSGLKQLG
+435 SAMQSGLKQLG

-478 GQFFAALTGKPT
+478 GQFFAALTGKST

-502 ESLDKATASTKKLA
+502 ASLDKATASTKKLA

-523 ELNILQDNNG
+523 ELNILQDNNS

-570 ADFSEI
+570 ANFSEI
-576 GAMVAEKINAAL
+576 GAIVAEKINAAL

-601 KIAQSIGTFINGF
+601 RIAQSIGTFINGF
-614 VRALDWSLVGSTVG
+614 VGALDWHLVGTTIG
-628 EGINTALTFAN
+628 EGINTALVFAN
-639 TLLTTIDWGMIGRS
+639 TLLTTIDFEQIGRS

-666 WPAVGSLVCNGFNS
+666 WQAVGSLVCNGFNS
-680 IIDLLYDFVSTFD
+680 VIDLLYDFVSTFD
-693 FTNLGE
+693 FTKFGE

-719 AIGKAVTGLFDTF
+719 AIGKSVTGLFDTF
-732 NGFVKKTDFAAL
+732 NGFIKKTDFAAL

-756 KNLSW
+756 KNFSW
-761 GSIGSALSN
+761 SSIGTALSN
-770 AIKALC
+770 AIKALA
-776 DSLYGVV
+776 DFLYGVV

-821 AVKGAIDFVGSIWD
+821 AVKGAIDLVGSIWD

-864 NGITNALK
+864 NGITDALK

-889 FKDAFGIHSPSKEMQ
+889 VKDAFGIHSPSKEMKI
-904 TMGGYI
+904 MGGY
-910 VEGLISG
+910 VVDGFLSG

-923 DCQAKVLEWAGKI
+923 ECRDKVLEWTDKI

-951 TWETYGQN
+951 TWENYGQN

-976 DKISAWASDVKDYF
+976 DKISTWASDVKEYF
-990 SGSSHGAV
+990 SGSSHGSI
-998 NSTTWASYADKVV
+998 NSTTWADYANKVV
-1011 SGFREKIGNTYTT
+1011 
-1024 VRSNI
+1024 
-1029 STWAADVKD
+1029 
-1038 YFTGTG
+1038 
-1044 KGAINL
+1044 
-1050 TTFSNYADKVI
+1050 

-1073 TVRGNISA
+1073 TVRDKIST
-1081 WAADVRDYFTSS
+1081 WASDIRDYFTSS

-1106 ASNIISGFKGKIST
+1106 AGNIISGFKGKITT

-1125 KSSITT
+1125 QTSITT
-1131 WASNVKTWFSDTA
+1131 WANKVKSWFSDTA
-1144 SVSAFQGFAKN
+1144 SVSSFQGFAKN
-1155 VIHGFRDGINSFYK
+1155 VIHGFRDGINSFYRD
-1169 GCENAV
+1169 CEDAV
-1175 KSWAGKVSDWFK
+1175 KSWASKVTDWFK

-1211 KGIDT
+1211 KGINN
-1216 AGESTK
+1216 AGKTTK
-1222 KAVSGWLAPFDNVS
+1222 KAVSGWLAPLDNVAV
-1236 INPRLSINDAAL
+1236 NTRLSINDTDLRACRA
-1248 KDYLVNYGE
+1248 NYGE
-1257 DFNRDISVQRYTHD
+1257 DFSRDISVQRYTHS
-1271 SISGAVQA
+1271 SISGAVQV
-1279 AIVADNPLT
+1279 AIVTDNPIT

-1295 ETVIVPAIQNVET
+1295 EAVIVPAIHGVEV
-1308 QARRQADKNEHT
+1308 QAKRQADKNEQT
-1320 IVEIGGRTITDAV
+1320 IVEIGGKTITDAV

-1341 FSFQPI
+1341 FSFQPT

>member
-1 MTNAEPRRA
+1 MAE
-10 ERKSRLFFSAGKR
+10 
-23 KAVLNVADKVDS
+23 KVDA
-35 ITLEIEATTQKA
+35 ITLEIEATTEKA
-47 DKGIDKTIESLKAM
+47 DKGIDKTIESLRAL

-73 RQEMES
+73 KQEMES
-79 FEDFQKKLQTV
+79 FEDFQKKLQTA

-110 ETRLDALTKKENK
+110 EARLDALTKKENK

-143 ISEAKSTLEQLYAA
+143 IAEAKSTLEQLYAA

-180 NYGTTDESVI
+180 NYGTTGESVI
-190 KSRIG
+190 KSRLG

-262 GSGAEKF
+262 GSGTEKF

-307 ELAEASE
+307 DLAEASE

-325 ATEQTSRLKTVL
+325 ATEQTSRLKMVL

-364 AAGALRGLKAQIP
+364 AAGALRGLKSQIP
-377 KLSTAFSGLGKK
+377 KLGAAFGGLGKK
-389 IRSVT
+389 IGSVT
-394 RLFAFMV
+394 RLFTFMV

-435 SSMQSGLKQLG
+435 SAMQSGLKQLG

-478 GQFFAALTGKPT
+478 GQFFAALTGKST

-502 ESLDKATASTKKLA
+502 ASLDKATASTKKLA

-523 ELNILQDNNG
+523 ELNILQDNNNSSG
-533 DNSGGSGATNP
+533 DSGASNP

-614 VRALDWSLVGSTVG
+614 VGALDWSLIGSTIG

-639 TLLTTIDWGMIGRS
+639 TLLTTIDWGLIGRS

-693 FTNLGE
+693 FTKFGE

-719 AIGKAVTGLFDTF
+719 AIGKSVTGLFDTF
-732 NGFVKKTDFAAL
+732 NGVIKKTDFAAL

-761 GSIGSALSN
+761 SSIGTALSN
-770 AIKALC
+770 AIKALA
-776 DSLYGVV
+776 DFLYGVV

-808 SGVSKSLGKLLGS
+808 PGVSKSLGKLLGS
-821 AVKGAIDFVGSIWD
+821 AVKGAIDLVGSIWD

-864 NGITNALK
+864 NGITDALK

-1011 SGFREKIGNTYTT
+1011 SGFREKIG
-1024 VRSNI
+1024 
-1029 STWAADVKD
+1029 
-1038 YFTGTG
+1038 
-1044 KGAINL
+1044 
-1050 TTFSNYADKVI
+1050 
-1061 SGFREKIGSTYT
+1061 STYT

-1101 KFSTF
+1101 KFSIF
-1106 ASNIISGFKGKIST
+1106 ASNIISGFKGKITT

-1125 KSSITT
+1125 QTSITT
-1131 WASNVKTWFSDTA
+1131 WANKVKSWFSDTA
-1144 SVSAFQGFAKN
+1144 SVSSFQGFAKN
-1155 VIHGFRDGINSFYK
+1155 VIHGFRDGINSFYRD
-1169 GCENAV
+1169 CEDAV
-1175 KSWAGKVSDWFK
+1175 KSWASKVTDWFK

-1211 KGIDT
+1211 KGINN
-1216 AGESTK
+1216 AGKTTK
-1222 KAVSGWLAPFDNVS
+1222 KAVSGWLAPLDNVAV
-1236 INPRLSINDAAL
+1236 NTRLSINDTDLRACRA
-1248 KDYLVNYGE
+1248 NYGE
-1257 DFNRDISVQRYTHD
+1257 YFSRDISVQRYTHD

-1295 ETVIVPAIQNVET
+1295 EVVIVPAIQNVET
-1308 QARRQADKNEHT
+1308 QARRQADKNEQT

-1341 FSFQPI
+1341 FSFQPT

>member
-1 MTNAEPRRA
+1 MPENERTVLVVAE
-10 ERKSRLFFSAGKR
+10 
-23 KAVLNVADKVDS
+23 KVDA
-35 ITLEIEATTQKA
+35 ITLEIEATTEKA
-47 DKGIDKTIESLKAM
+47 DKGIDKTIESLRAL

-73 RQEMES
+73 KQEMES
-79 FEDFQKKLQTV
+79 FEDFQKKLQTA

-110 ETRLDALTKKENK
+110 EARLDALTKKENK

-143 ISEAKSTLEQLYAA
+143 IAEAKSTLEQLYAA

-172 PNWAENLQ
+172 PNWSENLQ
-180 NYGTTDESVI
+180 KYGTTDESVI
-190 KSRIG
+190 KSSLG
-195 SAEDV
+195 TSEDI

-212 NIKQSFAEVAQTET
+212 NIKQSFSEVAQTEE
-226 EAAQNVQKMGG
+226 EAAQKVKNLGG
-237 KMQALKSIAEQL
+237 KMQGLKAIAEQL

-255 IREKIAL
+255 IREKMSL

-276 IDGMNQAKHT
+276 IDGMNQAKYT

-307 ELAEASE
+307 DLAEASA
-314 QMRNYKNSLTG
+314 QMQKYKSSLTG

-337 SGISGVV
+337 SGIGGTV
-344 KGAFAKLGS
+344 KGAFSKVAT

-359 AACKK
+359 SACKK
-364 AAGALRGLKAQIP
+364 AAGALRGLKSQIP
-377 KLSTAFSGLGKK
+377 KLGTAFSGLGKK
-389 IRSVT
+389 IGSVT
-394 RLFAFMV
+394 RLFTFMV

-446 NSIIAA
+446 NSIVAA
-452 FEPLINAVTPIVNAF
+452 FEPLINAVTPIINAF
-467 ISKLIE
+467 ISKLTE

-478 GQFFAALTGKPT
+478 GQFFAALTGRST

-502 ESLDKATASTKKLA
+502 ASLDKATASTKKLA

-523 ELNILQDNNG
+523 ELNILQDNN
-533 DNSGGSGATNP
+533 NSGGDSGASNP

-601 KIAQSIGTFINGF
+601 RIAQSIGTFINGF
-614 VRALDWSLVGSTVG
+614 VGALDWSLVGTTIG
-628 EGINTALTFAN
+628 EGINTALVFAN
-639 TLLTTIDWGMIGRS
+639 TLLTTIDFGQIGRS
-653 LATGLNSAVNVID
+653 LAIGLNSAVNVID
-666 WPAVGSLVCNGFNS
+666 WQAVGSLVCNGFNAV
-680 IIDLLYDFVSTFD
+680 IDLLYDFVSTFD
-693 FTNLGE
+693 FTKFGE
-699 SIGTA
+699 SMGTA

-719 AIGKAVTGLFDTF
+719 AIGKSVTGLFDTF
-732 NGFVKKTDFAAL
+732 NGFIKKTDFAAL

-761 GSIGSALSN
+761 SSIGTALSN
-770 AIKALC
+770 AIKALA
-776 DSLYGVV
+776 DFLYGVV
-783 SGTDWAAVPQYI
+783 SSTDWAAVPQYI
-795 VDAIKDFFTGFDW
+795 VDAIKDFFTSFDW

-821 AVKGAIDFVGSIWD
+821 AVKGAIDLVGSIWD
-835 MLKKSWGNLSDY
+835 MLKKAWGNLSDY
-847 FNTYIEDAGGD
+847 FNDYIEDAGGD

-864 NGITNALK
+864 NGITDALK

-889 FKDAFGIHSPSKEMQ
+889 FKDAFGIHSPSKEMKI
-904 TMGGYI
+904 MGGY
-910 VEGLISG
+910 VVDGFLSG

-923 DCQAKVLEWAGKI
+923 ECRDKVLEWAGKI

-951 TWETYGQN
+951 TWENYGQN

-990 SGSSHGAV
+990 SGSSHGSI
-998 NSTTWASYADKVV
+998 NSTTWADYADKVV
-1011 SGFREKIGNTYTT
+1011 SGFRDKIGNVYTT

-1029 STWAADVKD
+1029 STWASDIKD
-1038 YFTGTG
+1038 YFTGSG

-1050 TTFSNYADKVI
+1050 TTFSNYADKVV

-1073 TVRGNISA
+1073 TVR
-1081 WAADVRDYFTSS
+1081 D
-1093 SHGSINST
+1093 
-1101 KFSTF
+1101 
-1106 ASNIISGFKGKIST
+1106 KIST
-1120 SYSDC
+1120 WPQIY
-1125 KSSITT
+1125 
-1131 WASNVKTWFSDTA
+1131 
-1144 SVSAFQGFAKN
+1144 
-1155 VIHGFRDGINSFYK
+1155 
-1169 GCENAV
+1169 
-1175 KSWAGKVSDWFK
+1175 
-1187 EKLDINSPSKVF
+1187 
-1199 EQFGLYTVQGFN
+1199 
-1211 KGIDT
+1211 
-1216 AGESTK
+1216 
-1222 KAVSGWLAPFDNVS
+1222 
-1236 INPRLSINDAAL
+1236 
-1248 KDYLVNYGE
+1248 
-1257 DFNRDISVQRYTHD
+1257 
-1271 SISGAVQA
+1271 
-1279 AIVADNPLT
+1279 AIIL
-1288 AAFKEIA
+1288 
-1295 ETVIVPAIQNVET
+1295 Q
-1308 QARRQADKNEHT
+1308 
-1320 IVEIGGRTITDAV
+1320 AV
-1333 REQKSRNG
+1333 RTDLLIVQ
-1341 FSFQPI
+1341 SFRPLPVIL

>member
-1 MTNAEPRRA
+1 MAE
-10 ERKSRLFFSAGKR
+10 
-23 KAVLNVADKVDS
+23 KVDA
-35 ITLEIEATTQKA
+35 ITLEIEATTEKA
-47 DKGIDKTIESLKAM
+47 DKGIDKTIESLRTL

-73 RQEMES
+73 KQEMES

-90 FSNIKVSGNPEEL
+90 FSGIKISGNMEEL
-103 RKQIAQV
+103 RKQIAQA
-110 ETRLDALTKKENK
+110 EARFDTLLNKENK

-137 RNLVYD
+137 RNLQYD
-143 ISEAKSTLEQLYAA
+143 IAAVCNSLDQLYAA
-157 MDKVNAQKPL
+157 MDKANAQKPL

-172 PNWAENLQ
+172 PNWSENLQ
-180 NYGTTDESVI
+180 KYGTTDESVI
-190 KSRIG
+190 KSSLG
-195 SAEDV
+195 TSEDI

-212 NIKQSFAEVAQTET
+212 NIKQSFSEVAQTEE
-226 EAAQNVQKMGG
+226 EAAQKVKNLGG
-237 KMQALKSIAEQL
+237 KMQGLKGIAEQL

-255 IREKIAL
+255 IREKMSL

-276 IDGMNQAKHT
+276 IDGMNQAKYT

-307 ELAEASE
+307 DLAEASA
-314 QMRNYKNSLTG
+314 QMQKYKSSLTG
-325 ATEQTSRLKTVL
+325 ATEQTSHLKTVL
-337 SGISGVV
+337 SGIGGTV
-344 KGAFAKLGS
+344 KGAFSKVAT

-359 AACKK
+359 SACKK
-364 AAGALRGLKAQIP
+364 AVGALRGLKSQIP
-377 KLSTAFSGLGKK
+377 KLGTAFSGLGKK
-389 IRSVT
+389 IGSVT
-394 RLFAFMV
+394 RLFTFMV

-446 NSIIAA
+446 NSIVAA
-452 FEPLINAVTPIVNAF
+452 FEPLINAVTPIINAF
-467 ISKLIE
+467 ISKLTE

-478 GQFFAALTGKPT
+478 GQFFAALTGRST

-502 ESLDKATASTKKLA
+502 ASLDKATASTKKLA

-523 ELNILQDNNG
+523 ELNILQDNN
-533 DNSGGSGATNP
+533 NSGGDSGASNP

-601 KIAQSIGTFINGF
+601 RIAQSIGTFINGF
-614 VRALDWSLVGSTVG
+614 VGALDWSLVGTTIG
-628 EGINTALTFAN
+628 EGINTALVFAN
-639 TLLTTIDWGMIGRS
+639 TLLTTIDFGQIGRS
-653 LATGLNSAVNVID
+653 LAIGLNSAVNVID
-666 WPAVGSLVCNGFNS
+666 WQAVGSLVCNGFNAV
-680 IIDLLYDFVSTFD
+680 IDLLYDFVSTFD
-693 FTNLGE
+693 FTKFGE
-699 SIGTA
+699 SMGTA

-719 AIGKAVTGLFDTF
+719 AIGKSVTGLFDTF
-732 NGFVKKTDFAAL
+732 NGFIKKTDFAAL

-761 GSIGSALSN
+761 SSIGTALSN
-770 AIKALC
+770 AIKALA
-776 DSLYGVV
+776 DFLYGVV

-795 VDAIKDFFTGFDW
+795 VDAIKDFFTSFDW

-821 AVKGAIDFVGSIWD
+821 AVKGAIDLVGSIWD
-835 MLKKSWGNLSDY
+835 MLKKAWGNLSDY
-847 FNTYIEDAGGD
+847 FNDYIEDAGGD

-864 NGITNALK
+864 NGITDALK

-884 PFIDG
+884 LFIDG
-889 FKDAFGIHSPSKEMQ
+889 FKDAFGIHSPSKEMKI
-904 TMGGYI
+904 MGGY
-910 VEGLISG
+910 VVDGFLSG

-923 DCQAKVLEWAGKI
+923 ECRDKVLEWAGKI

-951 TWETYGQN
+951 TWENYGQN

-990 SGSSHGAV
+990 SGSSHGSI
-998 NSTTWASYADKVV
+998 NSTTWADYANKVV
-1011 SGFREKIGNTYTT
+1011 SGFRDKIGNVYTT

-1029 STWAADVKD
+1029 STWASDIKD
-1038 YFTGTG
+1038 YFTGSG

-1050 TTFSNYADKVI
+1050 TTFSNYADKVV

-1073 TVRGNISA
+1073 TVRDKIST
-1081 WAADVRDYFTSS
+1081 WASDIRDYFTSS

-1106 ASNIISGFKGKIST
+1106 AGNIISGFKGKITT

-1125 KSSITT
+1125 QTSITT
-1131 WASNVKTWFSDTA
+1131 WANKVKSWFSDTA
-1144 SVSAFQGFAKN
+1144 SVSSFQGFAKN
-1155 VIHGFRDGINSFYK
+1155 VIHGFRDGINSFYRD
-1169 GCENAV
+1169 CEDAV
-1175 KSWAGKVSDWFK
+1175 KSWASKVTDWFK

-1211 KGIDT
+1211 KGINN
-1216 AGESTK
+1216 AGKTTK
-1222 KAVSGWLAPFDNVS
+1222 KAVSGWLAPLDNVAV
-1236 INPRLSINDAAL
+1236 NTRLSINDTDLRACRA
-1248 KDYLVNYGE
+1248 NYGE
-1257 DFNRDISVQRYTHD
+1257 DFSRDISVQRYTHN
-1271 SISGAVQA
+1271 IMSGSVQA
-1279 AIVADNPLT
+1279 AITADNPIT

-1295 ETVIVPAIQNVET
+1295 EAVIVPAIQGVEV
-1308 QARRQADKNEHT
+1308 QAKRQADKNEQT
-1320 IVEIGGRTITDAV
+1320 IVEIGGKTITDAV

-1341 FSFQPI
+1341 FSFQPT

>member
-1 MTNAEPRRA
+1 MAE
-10 ERKSRLFFSAGKR
+10 
-23 KAVLNVADKVDS
+23 KVDA
-35 ITLEIEATTQKA
+35 ITLEIEATTEKA
-47 DKGIDKTIESLKAM
+47 DKGIDKTIESLRAL

-73 RQEMES
+73 KQEMES
-79 FEDFQKKLQTV
+79 FEDFQKKLQTA

-110 ETRLDALTKKENK
+110 EARLDALTKKENK

-143 ISEAKSTLEQLYAA
+143 IAEAKSTLEQLYAA

-172 PNWAENLQ
+172 PNWSENLQ
-180 NYGTTDESVI
+180 KYGTTDESVI
-190 KSRIG
+190 KSSLG
-195 SAEDV
+195 TSEDI

-212 NIKQSFAEVAQTET
+212 NIKQSFSEVAQTEE
-226 EAAQNVQKMGG
+226 EAAQKVKNLGG
-237 KMQALKSIAEQL
+237 KMQGLKAIAEQL

-255 IREKIAL
+255 IREKMSL

-276 IDGMNQAKHT
+276 IDGMNQAKYT

-307 ELAEASE
+307 DLAEASA
-314 QMRNYKNSLTG
+314 QMQKYKSSLTG

-337 SGISGVV
+337 SGIGGTV
-344 KGAFAKLGS
+344 KGAFSKVAT

-359 AACKK
+359 SACKK
-364 AAGALRGLKAQIP
+364 AAGALRGLKSQVP
-377 KLSTAFSGLGKK
+377 KLGTAFSGLGKK
-389 IRSVT
+389 IGSVT
-394 RLFAFMV
+394 RLFTFMV

-446 NSIIAA
+446 NSIVAA
-452 FEPLINAVTPIVNAF
+452 FEPLINAVTPIINAF
-467 ISKLIE
+467 ISKLTE

-478 GQFFAALTGKPT
+478 GQFFAALTGRST

-502 ESLDKATASTKKLA
+502 ASLDKATASTKKLA

-523 ELNILQDNNG
+523 ELNILQDNN
-533 DNSGGSGATNP
+533 NSGGDSGASNP

-601 KIAQSIGTFINGF
+601 RIAQSIGTFINGF
-614 VRALDWSLVGSTVG
+614 VGALDWSLVGTTIG
-628 EGINTALTFAN
+628 EGINTALVFAN
-639 TLLTTIDWGMIGRS
+639 TLLTTIDFGQIGRS
-653 LATGLNSAVNVID
+653 LAIGLNSAVNVID
-666 WPAVGSLVCNGFNS
+666 WQAVGSLVCNGFNAV
-680 IIDLLYDFVSTFD
+680 IDLLYDFVSTFD
-693 FTNLGE
+693 FTKFGE
-699 SIGTA
+699 SMGTA

-719 AIGKAVTGLFDTF
+719 AIGKSVTGLFDTF
-732 NGFVKKTDFAAL
+732 NGFIKKTDFAAL

-761 GSIGSALSN
+761 SSIGTALSN
-770 AIKALC
+770 AIKALA
-776 DSLYGVV
+776 DFLYGVV
-783 SGTDWAAVPQYI
+783 SSTDWAAVPQYI
-795 VDAIKDFFTGFDW
+795 VDAIKDFFTSFDW

-821 AVKGAIDFVGSIWD
+821 AVKGAIDLVGSIWD
-835 MLKKSWGNLSDY
+835 MLKKAWGNLSDY
-847 FNTYIEDAGGD
+847 FNDYIEDAGGD

-864 NGITNALK
+864 NGITDALK

-889 FKDAFGIHSPSKEMQ
+889 FKDAFGIHSPSKEMKI
-904 TMGGYI
+904 MGGY
-910 VEGLISG
+910 VVDGFLSG

-923 DCQAKVLEWAGKI
+923 ECRDKVLEWAGKI

-951 TWETYGQN
+951 TWENYGQN

-990 SGSSHGAV
+990 SGSSHGSI
-998 NSTTWASYADKVV
+998 NSTTWADYADKVV
-1011 SGFREKIGNTYTT
+1011 SGFRDKIGNVYTT

-1029 STWAADVKD
+1029 STWASD
-1038 YFTGTG
+1038 
-1044 KGAINL
+1044 I
-1050 TTFSNYADKVI
+1050 
-1061 SGFREKIGSTYT
+1061 
-1073 TVRGNISA
+1073 
-1081 WAADVRDYFTSS
+1081 RDYFTSS

-1106 ASNIISGFKGKIST
+1106 AGNIISGFKGKITT

-1125 KSSITT
+1125 QTSITT
-1131 WASNVKTWFSDTA
+1131 WANKVKSWFSDTA
-1144 SVSAFQGFAKN
+1144 SVSSFQGFAKN
-1155 VIHGFRDGINSFYK
+1155 VIHGFRDGINSFYRD
-1169 GCENAV
+1169 CEDAV
-1175 KSWAGKVSDWFK
+1175 KSWASKVTDWFK

-1211 KGIDT
+1211 KGINN
-1216 AGESTK
+1216 AGKTTK
-1222 KAVSGWLAPFDNVS
+1222 KAVSGWLAPLDNVAV
-1236 INPRLSINDAAL
+1236 NTRLSINDTDLRACRA
-1248 KDYLVNYGE
+1248 NYGE
-1257 DFNRDISVQRYTHD
+1257 DFSRDISVQRYTHN

-1279 AIVADNPLT
+1279 AIVTDNPLT
-1288 AAFKEIA
+1288 AAFREIA
-1295 ETVIVPAIQNVET
+1295 ESVIVPAIQNVET
-1308 QARRQADKNEHT
+1308 QAKRQADKNEQT
-1320 IVEIGGRTITDAV
+1320 IVEIGGKTITDAV

-1341 FSFQPI
+1341 FSFQPT

>member
-23 KAVLNVADKVDS
+23 KAVLSVADKVDS

-90 FSNIKVSGNPEEL
+90 FSNIKVSGNTEEL
-103 RKQIAQV
+103 RKQITQA
-110 ETRLDALTKKENK
+110 EARLDTLLSKENK
-123 LKTVSGINENSKQY
+123 LKTVSGIDENSKQY
-137 RNLVYD
+137 RNLQYD
-143 ISEAKSTLEQLYAA
+143 IADVCNTLDQLYAA

-180 NYGTTDESVI
+180 NYGTTDESII
-190 KSRIG
+190 KSRLG
-195 SAEDV
+195 SVEDV

-212 NIKQSFAEVAQTET
+212 NIKQSFAETAQTET
-226 EAAQNVQKMGG
+226 EAAQNVQKLGG
-237 KMQALKSIAEQL
+237 KMQTLKGIAEQL

-255 IREKIAL
+255 IREKISL

-325 ATEQTSRLKTVL
+325 ATEQTSRLKTVI
-337 SGISGVV
+337 SGIGGVV

-353 IGSGIV
+353 IGSGVIV
-359 AACKK
+359 ACKK
-364 AAGALRGLKAQIP
+364 AAGALRSLKSQIP
-377 KLSTAFSGLGKK
+377 KLGAAFNGLGKK

-421 QYSAAK
+421 QYSEAK
-427 GTEFNKNI
+427 GAEFNKNI
-435 SSMQSGLKQLG
+435 SAMQSGLKQLG

-452 FEPLINAVTPIVNAF
+452 FEPLINAVTPIINAF

-478 GQFFAALTGKPT
+478 GQFFAALTGKST

-523 ELNILQDNNG
+523 ELNILQDNNN
-533 DNSGGSGATNP
+533 DNGGGSGATNP

-562 MIKDAWEK
+562 MIKDAWGK

-614 VRALDWSLVGSTVG
+614 VGALDWSLVGSTIG
-628 EGINTALTFAN
+628 EGINTALIFAN
-639 TLLTTIDWGMIGRS
+639 TLLITIDWGMIGRS

-719 AIGKAVTGLFDTF
+719 TIGLSMSGLLDTF
-732 NGFVKKTDFAAL
+732 IAFVDTTDFAQI
-744 GKGIVSAIGGFF
+744 GQSIVNAVGGFF
-756 KNLSW
+756 ENLSW
-761 GSIGSALSN
+761 GSIGESLSG
-770 AIKALC
+770 AFKALL
-776 DSLYGVV
+776 DFISGTV
-783 SGTDWAAVPQYI
+783 SGVSWDKVPKYI
-795 VDAIKDFFTGFDW
+795 IDAIKDFFTGFDW
-808 SGVSKSLGKLLGS
+808 SGVTESLGKLLGS
-821 AVKGAIDFVGSIWD
+821 AVKGALDLVGSIWD

-847 FNTYIEDAGGD
+847 FNVYIQNAGED

-864 NGITNALK
+864 NGIKNALK

-889 FKDAFGIHSPSKEMQ
+889 FKTAFQIHSPSREMQ

-923 DCQAKVLEWAGKI
+923 GCQAKVLEWAGKI

-959 IIGGFR
+959 IIGGFK
-965 DKIGNAYTSTR
+965 DKIGGAYSTTKDNISAWAENVKKWFSGTSFGAINKDTWITYANDVISGFRTKIGNTYTSTR
-976 DKISAWASDVKDYF
+976 DNISAWAADIKSYF

-998 NSTTWASYADKVV
+998 NSTT
-1011 SGFREKIGNTYTT
+1011 F
-1024 VRSNI
+1024 
-1029 STWAADVKD
+1029 
-1038 YFTGTG
+1038 
-1044 KGAINL
+1044 
-1050 TTFSNYADKVI
+1050 
-1061 SGFREKIGSTYT
+1061 STY
-1073 TVRGNISA
+1073 A
-1081 WAADVRDYFTSS
+1081 
-1093 SHGSINST
+1093 H
-1101 KFSTF
+1101 
-1106 ASNIISGFKGKIST
+1106 NIINGFKGKIST

-1125 KSSITT
+1125 QSSITT

-1144 SVSAFQGFAKN
+1144 SASAFRGFAKN
-1155 VIHGFRDGINSFYK
+1155 IIDGFANGINSFYK
-1169 GCENAV
+1169 DCENAV

-1199 EQFGLYTVQGFN
+1199 EQFGFYTVQGFN

-1248 KDYLVNYGE
+1248 KDYWVNYGE
-1257 DFNRDISVQRYTHD
+1257 DFNRDISVQR
-1271 SISGAVQA
+1271 V
-1279 AIVADNPLT
+1279 
-1288 AAFKEIA
+1288 
-1295 ETVIVPAIQNVET
+1295 
-1308 QARRQADKNEHT
+1308 HT
-1320 IVEIGGRTITDAV
+1320 
-1333 REQKSRNG
+1333 
-1341 FSFQPI
+1341 

>member
-1 MTNAEPRRA
+1 MPENERTVLVVAE
-10 ERKSRLFFSAGKR
+10 
-23 KAVLNVADKVDS
+23 KVDA
-35 ITLEIEATTQKA
+35 ITLEIEATTEKA
-47 DKGIDKTIESLKAM
+47 DKGIDKTIESLRAL

-73 RQEMES
+73 KQEMES
-79 FEDFQKKLQTV
+79 FEDFQKKLQTA

-110 ETRLDALTKKENK
+110 EARLDALTKKENK

-143 ISEAKSTLEQLYAA
+143 IAEAKSTLEQLYAA

-172 PNWAENLQ
+172 PNWSENLQ
-180 NYGTTDESVI
+180 KYGTTDESVI
-190 KSRIG
+190 KSSLG
-195 SAEDV
+195 TSEDI

-212 NIKQSFAEVAQTET
+212 NIKQSFSEVAQTEE
-226 EAAQNVQKMGG
+226 EAAQKVKNLGG
-237 KMQALKSIAEQL
+237 KMQGLKAIAEQL

-255 IREKIAL
+255 IREKMSL

-276 IDGMNQAKHT
+276 IDGMNQAKYT

-307 ELAEASE
+307 DLAEASA
-314 QMRNYKNSLTG
+314 QMQKYKSSLTG

-337 SGISGVV
+337 SGIGGTV
-344 KGAFAKLGS
+344 KGAFSKVAT

-359 AACKK
+359 SACKK
-364 AAGALRGLKAQIP
+364 AAGALRGLKSQIP
-377 KLSTAFSGLGKK
+377 KLGTAFSGLGKK
-389 IRSVT
+389 IGSVT
-394 RLFAFMV
+394 RLFTFMV

-446 NSIIAA
+446 NSIVAA
-452 FEPLINAVTPIVNAF
+452 FEPLINAVTPIINAF
-467 ISKLIE
+467 ISKLTE

-478 GQFFAALTGKPT
+478 GQFFAALTGRST

-502 ESLDKATASTKKLA
+502 ASLDKATASTKKLA

-523 ELNILQDNNG
+523 ELNILQDNN
-533 DNSGGSGATNP
+533 NSGGDSGASNP

-601 KIAQSIGTFINGF
+601 RIAQSIGTFINGF
-614 VRALDWSLVGSTVG
+614 VGALDWSLVGTTIG
-628 EGINTALTFAN
+628 EGINTALVFAN
-639 TLLTTIDWGMIGRS
+639 TLLTTIDFGQIGRS
-653 LATGLNSAVNVID
+653 LAIGLNSAVNVID
-666 WPAVGSLVCNGFNS
+666 WQAVGSLVCNGFNAV
-680 IIDLLYDFVSTFD
+680 IDLLYDFVSTFD
-693 FTNLGE
+693 FTKFGE
-699 SIGTA
+699 SMGTA

-719 AIGKAVTGLFDTF
+719 AIGKSVTGLFDTF
-732 NGFVKKTDFAAL
+732 NGFIKKTDFAAL

-761 GSIGSALSN
+761 SSIGTALSN
-770 AIKALC
+770 AIKALA
-776 DSLYGVV
+776 DFLYGVV
-783 SGTDWAAVPQYI
+783 SSTDWAAVPQYI
-795 VDAIKDFFTGFDW
+795 VDAIKDFFTSFDW

-821 AVKGAIDFVGSIWD
+821 AVKGAIDLVGSIWD
-835 MLKKSWGNLSDY
+835 MLKKAWGNLSDY
-847 FNTYIEDAGGD
+847 FNDYIEDAGGD

-864 NGITNALK
+864 NGITDALK

-889 FKDAFGIHSPSKEMQ
+889 FKDAFGIHSPSKEMKI
-904 TMGGYI
+904 MGGY
-910 VEGLISG
+910 VVDGFLSG

-923 DCQAKVLEWAGKI
+923 ECRDKVLEWAGKI

-951 TWETYGQN
+951 TWENYGQN

-976 DKISAWASDVKDYF
+976 DKISAWASDVKDFF
-990 SGSSHGAV
+990 SGSSHGSI
-998 NSTTWASYADKVV
+998 NSTTWADYADKVV
-1011 SGFREKIGNTYTT
+1011 SGFRDKIGNVYTT

-1029 STWAADVKD
+1029 STWASDIKD
-1038 YFTGTG
+1038 YFTGSG

-1050 TTFSNYADKVI
+1050 TTFSNYADKVV

-1073 TVRGNISA
+1073 TVRDKIST
-1081 WAADVRDYFTSS
+1081 WASDIRDYFTSS

-1106 ASNIISGFKGKIST
+1106 AGNIISGFKGKITT

-1125 KSSITT
+1125 QTSITT
-1131 WASNVKTWFSDTA
+1131 WANKVKSWFSDTA
-1144 SVSAFQGFAKN
+1144 SVSSFQGFAKN
-1155 VIHGFRDGINSFYK
+1155 VIHGFRDGINSFYRD
-1169 GCENAV
+1169 CEDAV
-1175 KSWAGKVSDWFK
+1175 KSWASKVTDWFK

-1211 KGIDT
+1211 KGINN
-1216 AGESTK
+1216 AGKTTK
-1222 KAVSGWLAPFDNVS
+1222 KAVSGWLAPLDNVAV
-1236 INPRLSINDAAL
+1236 NTRLSINDTDLRACRA
-1248 KDYLVNYGE
+1248 NYGE
-1257 DFNRDISVQRYTHD
+1257 DFSRDISVQRYTHN

-1279 AIVADNPLT
+1279 AIVTDNPLT
-1288 AAFKEIA
+1288 AAFREIA
-1295 ETVIVPAIQNVET
+1295 ESVIVPAIQNVET
-1308 QARRQADKNEHT
+1308 QAKRQADKNEQT
-1320 IVEIGGRTITDAV
+1320 IVEIGGKTITDAV

-1341 FSFQPI
+1341 FSFQPT

>member
-1 MTNAEPRRA
+1 MPENERTVLVVAE
-10 ERKSRLFFSAGKR
+10 
-23 KAVLNVADKVDS
+23 KVDA
-35 ITLEIEATTQKA
+35 ITLEIEATTEKA
-47 DKGIDKTIESLKAM
+47 DKGIDKTIESLRAL

-73 RQEMES
+73 KQEMES
-79 FEDFQKKLQTV
+79 FEDFQKKLQTA

-110 ETRLDALTKKENK
+110 EARLDALTKKENK

-143 ISEAKSTLEQLYAA
+143 IAEAKSTLEQLYAA

-172 PNWAENLQ
+172 PNWSENLQ
-180 NYGTTDESVI
+180 KYGTTDESVI
-190 KSRIG
+190 KSSLG
-195 SAEDV
+195 TSEDI

-212 NIKQSFAEVAQTET
+212 NIKQSFSEVAQTEE
-226 EAAQNVQKMGG
+226 EAAQKVKNLGG
-237 KMQALKSIAEQL
+237 KMQGLKAIAEQL

-255 IREKIAL
+255 IREKMSL

-276 IDGMNQAKHT
+276 IDGMNQAKYT

-307 ELAEASE
+307 DLAEASA
-314 QMRNYKNSLTG
+314 QMQKYKSSLTG

-337 SGISGVV
+337 SGIGGTV
-344 KGAFAKLGS
+344 KGAFSKVAT

-359 AACKK
+359 SACKK
-364 AAGALRGLKAQIP
+364 AAGALRGLKSQIP
-377 KLSTAFSGLGKK
+377 KLGTAFSGLGKK
-389 IRSVT
+389 IGSVT
-394 RLFAFMV
+394 RLFTFMV

-435 SSMQSGLKQLG
+435 SSMQSRLKQLG
-446 NSIIAA
+446 NSIVAA
-452 FEPLINAVTPIVNAF
+452 FEPLINAVTPIINAF
-467 ISKLIE
+467 ISKLTE

-478 GQFFAALTGKPT
+478 GQFFAALTGRST

-502 ESLDKATASTKKLA
+502 ASLDKATASTKKLA

-523 ELNILQDNNG
+523 ELNILQDNN
-533 DNSGGSGATNP
+533 NSGGDSGASNP

-601 KIAQSIGTFINGF
+601 RIAQSIGTFINGF
-614 VRALDWSLVGSTVG
+614 VGALDWSLVGTTIG
-628 EGINTALTFAN
+628 EGINTALVFAN
-639 TLLTTIDWGMIGRS
+639 TLLTTIDFGQIGRS
-653 LATGLNSAVNVID
+653 LAIGLNSAVNVID
-666 WPAVGSLVCNGFNS
+666 WQAVGSLVCNGFNAV
-680 IIDLLYDFVSTFD
+680 IDLLYDFVSTFD
-693 FTNLGE
+693 FTKFGE
-699 SIGTA
+699 SMGTA

-719 AIGKAVTGLFDTF
+719 AIGKSVTGLFDTF
-732 NGFVKKTDFAAL
+732 NGFIKKTDFAAL

-761 GSIGSALSN
+761 SSIGTALSN
-770 AIKALC
+770 AIKALA
-776 DSLYGVV
+776 DFLYGVV
-783 SGTDWAAVPQYI
+783 SSTDWAAVPQYI
-795 VDAIKDFFTGFDW
+795 VDAIKDFFTSFDW

-821 AVKGAIDFVGSIWD
+821 AVKGAIDLVGSIWD
-835 MLKKSWGNLSDY
+835 MLKKAWGNLSDY
-847 FNTYIEDAGGD
+847 FNDYIEDAGGD

-864 NGITNALK
+864 NGITDALK

-889 FKDAFGIHSPSKEMQ
+889 FKDAFGIHSPSKEMKI
-904 TMGGYI
+904 MGGY
-910 VEGLISG
+910 VVDGFLSG

-923 DCQAKVLEWAGKI
+923 ECRDKVLEWAGKI

-951 TWETYGQN
+951 TWENYGQN

-990 SGSSHGAV
+990 SGSSHGSI
-998 NSTTWASYADKVV
+998 NSTTWADYADKVV
-1011 SGFREKIGNTYTT
+1011 SGFRDKIGNVYTT

-1029 STWAADVKD
+1029 STWASDIKD
-1038 YFTGTG
+1038 YFTGSG

-1050 TTFSNYADKVI
+1050 TTFSNYADKVV

-1073 TVRGNISA
+1073 TVRDKIST
-1081 WAADVRDYFTSS
+1081 WASDIRDYFTSS

-1106 ASNIISGFKGKIST
+1106 AGNIISGFKGKITT

-1125 KSSITT
+1125 QTSITT
-1131 WASNVKTWFSDTA
+1131 WANKVKSWFSDTA
-1144 SVSAFQGFAKN
+1144 SVSSFQGFAKN
-1155 VIHGFRDGINSFYK
+1155 VIHGFRDGINSFYRD
-1169 GCENAV
+1169 CEDAV
-1175 KSWAGKVSDWFK
+1175 KSWASKVTDWFK

-1211 KGIDT
+1211 KGINN
-1216 AGESTK
+1216 AGKTTK
-1222 KAVSGWLAPFDNVS
+1222 KAVSGWLAPLDNVAV
-1236 INPRLSINDAAL
+1236 NTRLSINDTDLRACRA
-1248 KDYLVNYGE
+1248 NYGE
-1257 DFNRDISVQRYTHD
+1257 DFSRDISVQRYTHN

-1279 AIVADNPLT
+1279 AIVTDNPLT
-1288 AAFKEIA
+1288 AAFREIA
-1295 ETVIVPAIQNVET
+1295 ESVIVPAIQNVET
-1308 QARRQADKNEHT
+1308 QAKRQADKNEQT
-1320 IVEIGGRTITDAV
+1320 IVEIGGKTITDAV

-1341 FSFQPI
+1341 FSFQPT

>member
-1 MTNAEPRRA
+1 MAE
-10 ERKSRLFFSAGKR
+10 
-23 KAVLNVADKVDS
+23 KVDA
-35 ITLEIEATTQKA
+35 ITLEIEATTEKA
-47 DKGIDKTIESLKAM
+47 DKGIDKTIESLRAL

-73 RQEMES
+73 KQEMES
-79 FEDFQKKLQTV
+79 FEDFQKKLQTA

-110 ETRLDALTKKENK
+110 EARLDALTKKENK

-143 ISEAKSTLEQLYAA
+143 IAEAKSTLEQLYAA

-190 KSRIG
+190 KSRLG

-262 GSGAEKF
+262 GSGTEKF

-307 ELAEASE
+307 DLAEASE

-325 ATEQTSRLKTVL
+325 ATEQTSRLKMVL

-364 AAGALRGLKAQIP
+364 AAGALRGLKSQIP
-377 KLSTAFSGLGKK
+377 KLGAAFGGLGKK
-389 IRSVT
+389 IGSVT
-394 RLFAFMV
+394 RLFTFMV

-435 SSMQSGLKQLG
+435 SAMQSGLKQLG

-478 GQFFAALTGKPT
+478 GQFFAALTGKST

-502 ESLDKATASTKKLA
+502 ASLDKATASTKKLA

-523 ELNILQDNNG
+523 ELNILQDNNNSSG
-533 DNSGGSGATNP
+533 DSGASNP

-614 VRALDWSLVGSTVG
+614 VGALDWSLIGSTIG

-639 TLLTTIDWGMIGRS
+639 TLLTTIDWGLIGRS

-693 FTNLGE
+693 FTKFGE

-719 AIGKAVTGLFDTF
+719 AIGKSVTGLFDTF
-732 NGFVKKTDFAAL
+732 NGVIKKTDFAAL

-761 GSIGSALSN
+761 SSIGTALSN
-770 AIKALC
+770 AIKALA
-776 DSLYGVV
+776 DFLYGVV

-808 SGVSKSLGKLLGS
+808 PGVSKSLGKLLGS
-821 AVKGAIDFVGSIWD
+821 AVKGAIDLVGSIWD

-864 NGITNALK
+864 NGITDALK

-1011 SGFREKIGNTYTT
+1011 SGFREKIG
-1024 VRSNI
+1024 
-1029 STWAADVKD
+1029 
-1038 YFTGTG
+1038 
-1044 KGAINL
+1044 
-1050 TTFSNYADKVI
+1050 
-1061 SGFREKIGSTYT
+1061 STYT

-1101 KFSTF
+1101 KFSIF
-1106 ASNIISGFKGKIST
+1106 ASNIISGFKGKITT
-1120 SYSDC
+1120 SYSD
-1125 KSSITT
+1125 SQTSITT
-1131 WASNVKTWFSDTA
+1131 WANKVKSWFSDTA
-1144 SVSAFQGFAKN
+1144 SVSSFQGFAKN
-1155 VIHGFRDGINSFYK
+1155 VIHGFRDGINSFYRD
-1169 GCENAV
+1169 CEDAV
-1175 KSWAGKVSDWFK
+1175 KSWASKVTDWFK

-1211 KGIDT
+1211 KGINN
-1216 AGESTK
+1216 AGKTTK
-1222 KAVSGWLAPFDNVS
+1222 KAVSGWLAPLDNVAV
-1236 INPRLSINDAAL
+1236 NTRLSINDTDLRACRA
-1248 KDYLVNYGE
+1248 NYGE
-1257 DFNRDISVQRYTHD
+1257 YFSRDISVQRYTHD

-1295 ETVIVPAIQNVET
+1295 EVVIVPAIQNVET
-1308 QARRQADKNEHT
+1308 QARRQADKNEQT

-1341 FSFQPI
+1341 FSFQPT

>member
-1 MTNAEPRRA
+1 MPENERTVLVVAE
-10 ERKSRLFFSAGKR
+10 
-23 KAVLNVADKVDS
+23 KVDA
-35 ITLEIEATTQKA
+35 ITLEIEATTEKA
-47 DKGIDKTIESLKAM
+47 DKGIDKTIESLRAL

-73 RQEMES
+73 KQEMES
-79 FEDFQKKLQTV
+79 FEDFQKKLQTA

-110 ETRLDALTKKENK
+110 EARLDALTKKENK

-143 ISEAKSTLEQLYAA
+143 IAEAKSTLEQLYAA

-172 PNWAENLQ
+172 PNWSENLQ
-180 NYGTTDESVI
+180 KYGTTDESVI
-190 KSRIG
+190 KSSLG
-195 SAEDV
+195 TSEDI

-212 NIKQSFAEVAQTET
+212 NIKQSFSEVAQTEE
-226 EAAQNVQKMGG
+226 EAAQKVKNLGG
-237 KMQALKSIAEQL
+237 KMQGLKAIAEQL

-255 IREKIAL
+255 IREKMSL

-269 NADMQDL
+269 DADMQDL
-276 IDGMNQAKHT
+276 IDGMNQAKYT

-307 ELAEASE
+307 DLAEASA
-314 QMRNYKNSLTG
+314 QMQKYKSSLTG

-337 SGISGVV
+337 SGIGGTV
-344 KGAFAKLGS
+344 KGAFSKVAT

-359 AACKK
+359 SACKK
-364 AAGALRGLKAQIP
+364 AAGALRGLKSQVP
-377 KLSTAFSGLGKK
+377 KLGTAFSGLGKK
-389 IRSVT
+389 IGSVT
-394 RLFAFMV
+394 RLFTFMV

-446 NSIIAA
+446 NSIVAA
-452 FEPLINAVTPIVNAF
+452 FEPLINAVTPIINAF
-467 ISKLIE
+467 ISKLTE

-478 GQFFAALTGKPT
+478 GQFFAALTGRST

-502 ESLDKATASTKKLA
+502 ASLDKATASTKKLA

-523 ELNILQDNNG
+523 ELNILQDNN
-533 DNSGGSGATNP
+533 NSGGDSGASNP

-601 KIAQSIGTFINGF
+601 RIAQSIGTFINGF
-614 VRALDWSLVGSTVG
+614 VGALDWSLVGTTIG
-628 EGINTALTFAN
+628 EGINTALVFAN
-639 TLLTTIDWGMIGRS
+639 TLLTTIDFGQIGRS
-653 LATGLNSAVNVID
+653 LAIGLNSAVNVID
-666 WPAVGSLVCNGFNS
+666 WQAVGSLVCNGFNAV
-680 IIDLLYDFVSTFD
+680 IDLLYDFVSTFD
-693 FTNLGE
+693 FTKFGE
-699 SIGTA
+699 SMGTA

-719 AIGKAVTGLFDTF
+719 AIGKSVTGLFDTF
-732 NGFVKKTDFAAL
+732 NGFIKKTDFAAL

-761 GSIGSALSN
+761 SSIGTALSN
-770 AIKALC
+770 AIKALA
-776 DSLYGVV
+776 DFLYGGV
-783 SGTDWAAVPQYI
+783 SSTDWAAVPQYI
-795 VDAIKDFFTGFDW
+795 VDAIKDFFTSFDW

-821 AVKGAIDFVGSIWD
+821 AVKGAIDLVGSIWD
-835 MLKKSWGNLSDY
+835 MLKKAWGNLSDY
-847 FNTYIEDAGGD
+847 FNDYIEDAGGD

-864 NGITNALK
+864 NGITDALK

-889 FKDAFGIHSPSKEMQ
+889 FKDAFGIHSPSKEMKI
-904 TMGGYI
+904 MGGY
-910 VEGLISG
+910 VVDGFLSG

-923 DCQAKVLEWAGKI
+923 ECRDKVLEWAGKI

-951 TWETYGQN
+951 TWENYGQN

-990 SGSSHGAV
+990 SGSSHGSI
-998 NSTTWASYADKVV
+998 NSTTWADYADKVV
-1011 SGFREKIGNTYTT
+1011 
-1024 VRSNI
+1024 
-1029 STWAADVKD
+1029 
-1038 YFTGTG
+1038 
-1044 KGAINL
+1044 
-1050 TTFSNYADKVI
+1050 

-1073 TVRGNISA
+1073 TVRDKIST
-1081 WAADVRDYFTSS
+1081 WASDIRDYFTSS

-1106 ASNIISGFKGKIST
+1106 AGNIISGFKGKITT

-1125 KSSITT
+1125 QTSITT
-1131 WASNVKTWFSDTA
+1131 WANKVKSWFSDTA
-1144 SVSAFQGFAKN
+1144 SVSSFQGFAKN
-1155 VIHGFRDGINSFYK
+1155 VIHGFRDGINSFYRD
-1169 GCENAV
+1169 CEDAV
-1175 KSWAGKVSDWFK
+1175 KSWASKVTDWFK

-1211 KGIDT
+1211 KGINN
-1216 AGESTK
+1216 AGKTTK
-1222 KAVSGWLAPFDNVS
+1222 KAVSGWLAPLDNVAV
-1236 INPRLSINDAAL
+1236 NTRLSINDTDLRACRA
-1248 KDYLVNYGE
+1248 NYGE
-1257 DFNRDISVQRYTHD
+1257 DFSRDISVQRYTHN

-1279 AIVADNPLT
+1279 AIVTDNPLT
-1288 AAFKEIA
+1288 AAFREIA
-1295 ETVIVPAIQNVET
+1295 ESVIVPAIQNVET
-1308 QARRQADKNEHT
+1308 QAKRQADKNEQT
-1320 IVEIGGRTITDAV
+1320 IVEIGGKTITDAV

-1341 FSFQPI
+1341 FSFQPT

>member
-1 MTNAEPRRA
+1 MPENERTVLVVAE
-10 ERKSRLFFSAGKR
+10 
-23 KAVLNVADKVDS
+23 KVDA
-35 ITLEIEATTQKA
+35 ITLEIEATTEKA
-47 DKGIDKTIESLKAM
+47 DKGIDKTIESLRAL

-73 RQEMES
+73 KQEMES
-79 FEDFQKKLQTV
+79 FEDFQKKLQTA

-110 ETRLDALTKKENK
+110 EARLDALTKKENK

-143 ISEAKSTLEQLYAA
+143 IAEAKSTLEQLYAA

-172 PNWAENLQ
+172 PNWSENLQ
-180 NYGTTDESVI
+180 KYGTTDESVI
-190 KSRIG
+190 KSSLG
-195 SAEDV
+195 TSEDI

-212 NIKQSFAEVAQTET
+212 NIKQSFSEVAQTEE
-226 EAAQNVQKMGG
+226 EAAQKVKNLGG
-237 KMQALKSIAEQL
+237 KMQGLKAIAEQL

-255 IREKIAL
+255 IREKMSL

-276 IDGMNQAKHT
+276 IDGMNQAKYT

-307 ELAEASE
+307 DLAEASA
-314 QMRNYKNSLTG
+314 QMQKYKSSLTG

-337 SGISGVV
+337 SGIGGTV
-344 KGAFAKLGS
+344 KGAFSKVAT

-359 AACKK
+359 SACKK
-364 AAGALRGLKAQIP
+364 AAGALRGLKSQIP
-377 KLSTAFSGLGKK
+377 KLGTAFSGLGKK
-389 IRSVT
+389 IGSVT
-394 RLFAFMV
+394 RLFTFMV

-446 NSIIAA
+446 NSIVAA
-452 FEPLINAVTPIVNAF
+452 FEPLINAVTPIINAF
-467 ISKLIE
+467 ISKLTE

-478 GQFFAALTGKPT
+478 GQFFAALTGRST

-502 ESLDKATASTKKLA
+502 ASLDKATASTKKLA

-523 ELNILQDNNG
+523 ELNILQDNN
-533 DNSGGSGATNP
+533 NSGGDSGASNP

-601 KIAQSIGTFINGF
+601 RIAQSIGTFINGF
-614 VRALDWSLVGSTVG
+614 VGALDWSLVGTTIG
-628 EGINTALTFAN
+628 EGINTALVFAN
-639 TLLTTIDWGMIGRS
+639 TLLTTIDFGQIGRS
-653 LATGLNSAVNVID
+653 LAIGLNSAVNVID
-666 WPAVGSLVCNGFNS
+666 WQAVGSLVCNGFNAV
-680 IIDLLYDFVSTFD
+680 IDLLYDFVSTFD
-693 FTNLGE
+693 FTKFGE
-699 SIGTA
+699 SMGTA

-719 AIGKAVTGLFDTF
+719 AIGKSVTGLFDTF
-732 NGFVKKTDFAAL
+732 NGFIKKTDFAAL

-761 GSIGSALSN
+761 SSIGTALSN
-770 AIKALC
+770 AIKALA
-776 DSLYGVV
+776 DFLYGVV
-783 SGTDWAAVPQYI
+783 SSTDWAAVPQYI
-795 VDAIKDFFTGFDW
+795 VDAIKDFFTSFDW
-808 SGVSKSLGKLLGS
+808 SGVSKSLGKHLGS
-821 AVKGAIDFVGSIWD
+821 AVKGAIDLVGSIWD
-835 MLKKSWGNLSDY
+835 MLKKAWGNLSDY
-847 FNTYIEDAGGD
+847 FNDYIEDAGGD

-864 NGITNALK
+864 NGITDALK

-889 FKDAFGIHSPSKEMQ
+889 FKDAFGIHSPSKEMKI
-904 TMGGYI
+904 MGGY
-910 VEGLISG
+910 VVDGFLSG

-923 DCQAKVLEWAGKI
+923 ECRDKVLEWAGKI

-951 TWETYGQN
+951 TWENYGQN

-990 SGSSHGAV
+990 SGSSHGSI
-998 NSTTWASYADKVV
+998 NSTTWADYADKVV
-1011 SGFREKIGNTYTT
+1011 SGFRDKIGNVYTT

-1029 STWAADVKD
+1029 STWASDIKD
-1038 YFTGTG
+1038 YFTGSG

-1050 TTFSNYADKVI
+1050 TTFSNYADKVV

-1073 TVRGNISA
+1073 TVRDKIST
-1081 WAADVRDYFTSS
+1081 WASDIRDYFTSS

-1106 ASNIISGFKGKIST
+1106 AGNIISGFKGKITT

-1125 KSSITT
+1125 QTSITT
-1131 WASNVKTWFSDTA
+1131 WANKVKSWFSDTA
-1144 SVSAFQGFAKN
+1144 SVSSFQGFAKN
-1155 VIHGFRDGINSFYK
+1155 VIHGFRDGINSFYRD
-1169 GCENAV
+1169 CEDAV
-1175 KSWAGKVSDWFK
+1175 KSWASKVTDWFK

-1211 KGIDT
+1211 KGINN
-1216 AGESTK
+1216 AGKTTK
-1222 KAVSGWLAPFDNVS
+1222 KAVSGWLAPLDNVAV
-1236 INPRLSINDAAL
+1236 NTRLSINDTDLRACRA
-1248 KDYLVNYGE
+1248 NYGE
-1257 DFNRDISVQRYTHD
+1257 DFSRDISVQRYTHN

-1279 AIVADNPLT
+1279 AIVTDNPLT
-1288 AAFKEIA
+1288 AAFREIA
-1295 ETVIVPAIQNVET
+1295 ESVIVPAIQNVET
-1308 QARRQADKNEHT
+1308 QAKRQADKNEQT
-1320 IVEIGGRTITDAV
+1320 IVEIGGKTITDAV

-1341 FSFQPI
+1341 FSFQPT

>member
-23 KAVLNVADKVDS
+23 KAVLSVADKVDS

-90 FSNIKVSGNPEEL
+90 FSNIKVSGNTEEL
-103 RKQIAQV
+103 RKQITQA
-110 ETRLDALTKKENK
+110 EARLDTLLSKENK
-123 LKTVSGINENSKQY
+123 LKTVSGIDENSKQY
-137 RNLVYD
+137 RNLQYD
-143 ISEAKSTLEQLYAA
+143 IADVCNTLDQLYAA

-180 NYGTTDESVI
+180 NYGTTDESII
-190 KSRIG
+190 KSRLG
-195 SAEDV
+195 SVEDV

-212 NIKQSFAEVAQTET
+212 NIKQSFAETAQTET
-226 EAAQNVQKMGG
+226 EAAQNVQKLGG
-237 KMQALKSIAEQL
+237 KMQTLKGIAEQL

-255 IREKIAL
+255 IREKISL

-325 ATEQTSRLKTVL
+325 ATEQTSRLKTVI
-337 SGISGVV
+337 SGIGGVV

-353 IGSGIV
+353 IGSGVIV
-359 AACKK
+359 ACKK
-364 AAGALRGLKAQIP
+364 AAGALRSLKSQIP
-377 KLSTAFSGLGKK
+377 KLGAAFNGLGKK

-394 RLFAFMV
+394 RLFAVMV

-421 QYSAAK
+421 QYSEAK
-427 GTEFNKNI
+427 GAEFNKNI
-435 SSMQSGLKQLG
+435 SAMQSGLKQLG

-452 FEPLINAVTPIVNAF
+452 FEPLINAVTPIINAF

-478 GQFFAALTGKPT
+478 GQFFAALTGKST

-523 ELNILQDNNG
+523 ELNILQDNNN
-533 DNSGGSGATNP
+533 DNGGGSGATNP

-562 MIKDAWEK
+562 MIKDAWGK

-614 VRALDWSLVGSTVG
+614 VGALDWSLVGSTIG
-628 EGINTALTFAN
+628 EGINTALIFAN
-639 TLLTTIDWGMIGRS
+639 TLLITIDWGMIGRS

-719 AIGKAVTGLFDTF
+719 TIGLSMSGLLDTF
-732 NGFVKKTDFAAL
+732 IAFVDTTDFAQI
-744 GKGIVSAIGGFF
+744 GQSIVNAVGGFF
-756 KNLSW
+756 ENLSW
-761 GSIGSALSN
+761 GSIGESLSG
-770 AIKALC
+770 AFKALL
-776 DSLYGVV
+776 DFISGTV
-783 SGTDWAAVPQYI
+783 SGVSWDKVPKYI
-795 VDAIKDFFTGFDW
+795 IDAIKDFFTGFDW
-808 SGVSKSLGKLLGS
+808 SGVSESLGKLLGS
-821 AVKGAIDFVGSIWD
+821 AVKGALDLVGSIWD

-847 FNTYIEDAGGD
+847 FNVYIQNAGED

-864 NGITNALK
+864 NGIKNALK

-889 FKDAFGIHSPSKEMQ
+889 FKTAFQIHSPSREMQ

-923 DCQAKVLEWAGKI
+923 GCQAKVLEWAGKI

-959 IIGGFR
+959 IIGGFK
-965 DKIGNAYTSTR
+965 DKIGGAYSTTKDNISAWAENVKKWFSGTSFGAINKDTWITYANDVISGFRTKIGNTYTSTR
-976 DKISAWASDVKDYF
+976 DNISAWAADIKSYF

-998 NSTTWASYADKVV
+998 NSTT
-1011 SGFREKIGNTYTT
+1011 F
-1024 VRSNI
+1024 
-1029 STWAADVKD
+1029 
-1038 YFTGTG
+1038 
-1044 KGAINL
+1044 
-1050 TTFSNYADKVI
+1050 
-1061 SGFREKIGSTYT
+1061 STY
-1073 TVRGNISA
+1073 A
-1081 WAADVRDYFTSS
+1081 
-1093 SHGSINST
+1093 H
-1101 KFSTF
+1101 
-1106 ASNIISGFKGKIST
+1106 NIINGFKGKIST

-1125 KSSITT
+1125 QSSITT

-1144 SVSAFQGFAKN
+1144 SASAFRGFAKN
-1155 VIHGFRDGINSFYK
+1155 IIDGFANGINSFYK
-1169 GCENAV
+1169 DCENAV

-1199 EQFGLYTVQGFN
+1199 EQFGFYTVQGFN

-1248 KDYLVNYGE
+1248 KDYWVNYGE
-1257 DFNRDISVQRYTHD
+1257 DFNRDISVQRYTHN

-1308 QARRQADKNEHT
+1308 QAKRQADKNEQT
-1320 IVEIGGRTITDAV
+1320 IVEIGGRTITNAV

-1341 FSFQPI
+1341 FSFQPT

>member
-23 KAVLNVADKVDS
+23 KAVLSVADKVDS

-73 RQEMES
+73 RQGMES

-90 FSNIKVSGNPEEL
+90 FSNIKVSGNTEEL
-103 RKQIAQV
+103 RKQITQA
-110 ETRLDALTKKENK
+110 EARLDTLLSKENK
-123 LKTVSGINENSKQY
+123 LKTVSGIDENSKQY
-137 RNLVYD
+137 RNLQYD
-143 ISEAKSTLEQLYAA
+143 IADVCNTLDQLYAA

-180 NYGTTDESVI
+180 NYGTTDESII
-190 KSRIG
+190 KSRLG
-195 SAEDV
+195 SVEDV

-212 NIKQSFAEVAQTET
+212 NIKQSFAETAQTET
-226 EAAQNVQKMGG
+226 EAAQNVQKLGG
-237 KMQALKSIAEQL
+237 KMQTLKGIAEQL

-255 IREKIAL
+255 IREKISL

-325 ATEQTSRLKTVL
+325 ATEQTSRLKTVI
-337 SGISGVV
+337 SGIGGVV

-353 IGSGIV
+353 IGSGVIV
-359 AACKK
+359 ACKK
-364 AAGALRGLKAQIP
+364 AAGALRSLKSQIP
-377 KLSTAFSGLGKK
+377 KLGAAFNGLGKK

-421 QYSAAK
+421 QYSEAK
-427 GTEFNKNI
+427 GAEFNKNI
-435 SSMQSGLKQLG
+435 SAMQSGLKQLG

-452 FEPLINAVTPIVNAF
+452 FEPLINAVTPIINAF

-478 GQFFAALTGKPT
+478 GQFFAALTGKST

-523 ELNILQDNNG
+523 ELNILQDNNN
-533 DNSGGSGATNP
+533 DNGGGSGATNP

-562 MIKDAWEK
+562 MIKDAWGK

-614 VRALDWSLVGSTVG
+614 VGALDWSLVGSTIG
-628 EGINTALTFAN
+628 EGINTALIFAN
-639 TLLTTIDWGMIGRS
+639 TLLITIDWGMIGRS

-719 AIGKAVTGLFDTF
+719 TIGLSMSGLLDTF
-732 NGFVKKTDFAAL
+732 IAFVDTTDFAQI
-744 GKGIVSAIGGFF
+744 GQSIVNAVGGFF
-756 KNLSW
+756 ENLSW
-761 GSIGSALSN
+761 GSIGESLSG
-770 AIKALC
+770 AFKALL
-776 DSLYGVV
+776 DFISGTV
-783 SGTDWAAVPQYI
+783 SGVSWDKVPKYI
-795 VDAIKDFFTGFDW
+795 IDAIKDFFTGFDW
-808 SGVSKSLGKLLGS
+808 SGVSESLGKLLGS
-821 AVKGAIDFVGSIWD
+821 AVKGALDLVGSIWD

-847 FNTYIEDAGGD
+847 FNVYIQNAGED

-864 NGITNALK
+864 NGIKNALK

-889 FKDAFGIHSPSKEMQ
+889 FKTAFQIHSPSREMQ

-923 DCQAKVLEWAGKI
+923 GCQAKVLEWAGKI

-959 IIGGFR
+959 IIGGFK
-965 DKIGNAYTSTR
+965 DKIGGAYSTTKDNISAWAENVKKWFSGTSFGAINKDTWITYANDVISGFRTKIGNTYTSTR
-976 DKISAWASDVKDYF
+976 DNISAWAADIKSYF

-998 NSTTWASYADKVV
+998 NSTT
-1011 SGFREKIGNTYTT
+1011 F
-1024 VRSNI
+1024 
-1029 STWAADVKD
+1029 
-1038 YFTGTG
+1038 
-1044 KGAINL
+1044 
-1050 TTFSNYADKVI
+1050 
-1061 SGFREKIGSTYT
+1061 STY
-1073 TVRGNISA
+1073 A
-1081 WAADVRDYFTSS
+1081 
-1093 SHGSINST
+1093 H
-1101 KFSTF
+1101 
-1106 ASNIISGFKGKIST
+1106 NIINGFKGKIST

-1125 KSSITT
+1125 QSSITT

-1144 SVSAFQGFAKN
+1144 SASAFRGFAKN
-1155 VIHGFRDGINSFYK
+1155 IIDGFANGINSFYK
-1169 GCENAV
+1169 DCENAV

-1199 EQFGLYTVQGFN
+1199 EQFGFYTVQGFN

-1248 KDYLVNYGE
+1248 KDYWVNYGE
-1257 DFNRDISVQRYTHD
+1257 DFNRDISVQRYTHN

-1308 QARRQADKNEHT
+1308 QAKRQADKNEQT
-1320 IVEIGGRTITDAV
+1320 IVEIGGRTITNAV

-1341 FSFQPI
+1341 FSFQPT

>member
-1 MTNAEPRRA
+1 MAE
-10 ERKSRLFFSAGKR
+10 
-23 KAVLNVADKVDS
+23 KVDA
-35 ITLEIEATTQKA
+35 ITLEIEATTEKA
-47 DKGIDKTIESLKAM
+47 DKGIDKTIESLRAL

-73 RQEMES
+73 KQEMES
-79 FEDFQKKLQTV
+79 FEDFQKKLQTA

-110 ETRLDALTKKENK
+110 EARLDALTKKENK

-143 ISEAKSTLEQLYAA
+143 IAEAKSTLEQLYAA

-172 PNWAENLQ
+172 PNWSENLQ
-180 NYGTTDESVI
+180 KYGTTDESVI
-190 KSRIG
+190 KSSLG
-195 SAEDV
+195 TSEDI

-212 NIKQSFAEVAQTET
+212 NIKQSFSEVAQTEE
-226 EAAQNVQKMGG
+226 EAAQKVKNLGG
-237 KMQALKSIAEQL
+237 KMQGLKAIAEQL

-255 IREKIAL
+255 IREKMSL

-276 IDGMNQAKHT
+276 IDGMNQAKYT

-307 ELAEASE
+307 DLAEASA
-314 QMRNYKNSLTG
+314 QMQKYKSSLTG

-337 SGISGVV
+337 SGIGGTV
-344 KGAFAKLGS
+344 KGAFSKVAT

-359 AACKK
+359 SACKK
-364 AAGALRGLKAQIP
+364 AAGALRGLKSQIP
-377 KLSTAFSGLGKK
+377 KLGTAFSGLGKK
-389 IRSVT
+389 IGSVT
-394 RLFAFMV
+394 RLFTFMV

-446 NSIIAA
+446 NSIVAA
-452 FEPLINAVTPIVNAF
+452 FEPLINAVTPIINAF
-467 ISKLIE
+467 ISKLTE

-478 GQFFAALTGKPT
+478 GQFLAALTGRST

-502 ESLDKATASTKKLA
+502 ASLDKATASTKKLA

-523 ELNILQDNNG
+523 ELNILQDNN
-533 DNSGGSGATNP
+533 NSGGDSGASNP

-601 KIAQSIGTFINGF
+601 RIAQSIGTFINGF
-614 VRALDWSLVGSTVG
+614 VGALDWSLVGTTIG
-628 EGINTALTFAN
+628 EGINTALVFAN
-639 TLLTTIDWGMIGRS
+639 TLLTTIDFGQIGRS
-653 LATGLNSAVNVID
+653 LAIGLNSAVNVID
-666 WPAVGSLVCNGFNS
+666 WQAVGSLVCNGFNAV
-680 IIDLLYDFVSTFD
+680 IDLLYDFVSTFD
-693 FTNLGE
+693 FTKFGE
-699 SIGTA
+699 SMGTA

-719 AIGKAVTGLFDTF
+719 AIGKSVTGLFDTF
-732 NGFVKKTDFAAL
+732 NGFIKKTDFAAL

-761 GSIGSALSN
+761 SSIGTALSN
-770 AIKALC
+770 AIKALA
-776 DSLYGVV
+776 DFLYGVV
-783 SGTDWAAVPQYI
+783 SSTDWAAVPQYI
-795 VDAIKDFFTGFDW
+795 VDAIKDFFTSFDW

-821 AVKGAIDFVGSIWD
+821 AVKGAIDLVGSIWD
-835 MLKKSWGNLSDY
+835 MLKKAWGNLSDY
-847 FNTYIEDAGGD
+847 FNDYIEDAGGD

-864 NGITNALK
+864 NGITDALK

-889 FKDAFGIHSPSKEMQ
+889 FKDAFGIHSPSKEMKI
-904 TMGGYI
+904 MGGY
-910 VEGLISG
+910 VVDGFLSG

-923 DCQAKVLEWAGKI
+923 ECRDKVLEWAGKI

-951 TWETYGQN
+951 TWENYGQN

-990 SGSSHGAV
+990 SGSSHGSI
-998 NSTTWASYADKVV
+998 NSTTWADYADKVV
-1011 SGFREKIGNTYTT
+1011 SGFRDKIGNVYTT

-1029 STWAADVKD
+1029 STWASDIKD
-1038 YFTGTG
+1038 YFTGSG

-1050 TTFSNYADKVI
+1050 TTFSNYADKVV

-1073 TVRGNISA
+1073 TVRDKIST
-1081 WAADVRDYFTSS
+1081 WASDIRDYFTSS

-1106 ASNIISGFKGKIST
+1106 AGNIISGFKGKITT

-1125 KSSITT
+1125 QTSITT
-1131 WASNVKTWFSDTA
+1131 WANKVKSWFSDTA
-1144 SVSAFQGFAKN
+1144 SVSSFQGFAKN
-1155 VIHGFRDGINSFYK
+1155 VIHGFRDGINSFYRD
-1169 GCENAV
+1169 CEDAV
-1175 KSWAGKVSDWFK
+1175 KSWASKVTDWFK

-1211 KGIDT
+1211 KGINN
-1216 AGESTK
+1216 AGKTTK
-1222 KAVSGWLAPFDNVS
+1222 KAVSGWLAPLDNVAV
-1236 INPRLSINDAAL
+1236 NTRLSINDTDLRACRA
-1248 KDYLVNYGE
+1248 NYGE
-1257 DFNRDISVQRYTHD
+1257 DFSRDISVQRYTHN

-1279 AIVADNPLT
+1279 AIVTDNPLT
-1288 AAFKEIA
+1288 AAFREIA
-1295 ETVIVPAIQNVET
+1295 ESVIVPAIQNVET
-1308 QARRQADKNEHT
+1308 QAKRQADKNEQT
-1320 IVEIGGRTITDAV
+1320 IVEIGGKTITDAV

-1341 FSFQPI
+1341 FSFQPT

>member
-1 MTNAEPRRA
+1 MAE
-10 ERKSRLFFSAGKR
+10 
-23 KAVLNVADKVDS
+23 KVDA
-35 ITLEIEATTQKA
+35 ITLEIEATTEKA
-47 DKGIDKTIESLKAM
+47 DKGIDKTIESLRAL

-73 RQEMES
+73 KQEMES
-79 FEDFQKKLQTV
+79 FEDFQKKLQTA

-110 ETRLDALTKKENK
+110 EARLDALTKKENK

-143 ISEAKSTLEQLYAA
+143 IAEAKSTLEQLYAA

-172 PNWAENLQ
+172 PNWSENLQ
-180 NYGTTDESVI
+180 KYGTTDESVI
-190 KSRIG
+190 KSSLG
-195 SAEDV
+195 TSEDI

-212 NIKQSFAEVAQTET
+212 NIKQSFSEVAQTEE
-226 EAAQNVQKMGG
+226 EAAQKVKNLGG
-237 KMQALKSIAEQL
+237 KMQGLKAIAEQL

-255 IREKIAL
+255 IREKMSL

-276 IDGMNQAKHT
+276 IDGMNQAKYT

-307 ELAEASE
+307 DLAEASA
-314 QMRNYKNSLTG
+314 QMQKYKSSLTG

-337 SGISGVV
+337 SGIGGTV
-344 KGAFAKLGS
+344 KGAFSKVAT

-359 AACKK
+359 SACKK
-364 AAGALRGLKAQIP
+364 AAGALRGLKSQVP
-377 KLSTAFSGLGKK
+377 KLGTAFSGLGKK
-389 IRSVT
+389 IGSVT
-394 RLFAFMV
+394 RLFTFMV

-446 NSIIAA
+446 NSIVAA
-452 FEPLINAVTPIVNAF
+452 FEPLINAVTPIINAF
-467 ISKLIE
+467 ISKLTE

-478 GQFFAALTGKPT
+478 GQFFAALTGRST

-502 ESLDKATASTKKLA
+502 ASLDKATASTKKLA

-523 ELNILQDNNG
+523 ELNILQDNN
-533 DNSGGSGATNP
+533 NSGGDSGASNP

-601 KIAQSIGTFINGF
+601 RIAQSIGTFINGF
-614 VRALDWSLVGSTVG
+614 VGALDWSLVGTTIG
-628 EGINTALTFAN
+628 EGINTALVFAN
-639 TLLTTIDWGMIGRS
+639 TLLTTIDFGQIGRS
-653 LATGLNSAVNVID
+653 LAIGLNSAVNVID
-666 WPAVGSLVCNGFNS
+666 WQAVGSLVCNGFNAV
-680 IIDLLYDFVSTFD
+680 IDLLYDFVSTFD
-693 FTNLGE
+693 FTKFGE
-699 SIGTA
+699 SMGTA

-719 AIGKAVTGLFDTF
+719 AIGKSVTGLFDTF
-732 NGFVKKTDFAAL
+732 NGFIKKTDFAAL

-761 GSIGSALSN
+761 SSIGTALSN
-770 AIKALC
+770 AIKALA
-776 DSLYGVV
+776 DFLYGVV
-783 SGTDWAAVPQYI
+783 SSTDWAAVPQYI
-795 VDAIKDFFTGFDW
+795 VDAIKDFFTSFDW

-821 AVKGAIDFVGSIWD
+821 AVKGAIDLVGSIWD
-835 MLKKSWGNLSDY
+835 MLKKAWGNLSDY
-847 FNTYIEDAGGD
+847 FNDYIEDAGGD

-864 NGITNALK
+864 NGITDALK

-889 FKDAFGIHSPSKEMQ
+889 FKDAFGIHSPSKEMKI
-904 TMGGYI
+904 MGGY
-910 VEGLISG
+910 VVDGFLSG

-923 DCQAKVLEWAGKI
+923 ECRDKVLEWAGKI

-951 TWETYGQN
+951 TWENYGQN

-990 SGSSHGAV
+990 SGSSHGSI
-998 NSTTWASYADKVV
+998 NSTTWADYADKVV
-1011 SGFREKIGNTYTT
+1011 SGFRDKIGNVYTT

-1029 STWAADVKD
+1029 STWASDIKD
-1038 YFTGTG
+1038 YFTGSG

-1050 TTFSNYADKVI
+1050 TTFSNYADKVV

-1073 TVRGNISA
+1073 TVRDKIST
-1081 WAADVRDYFTSS
+1081 WASDIRDYFTSS

-1106 ASNIISGFKGKIST
+1106 AGNIISGFKGKITT

-1125 KSSITT
+1125 QTSITT
-1131 WASNVKTWFSDTA
+1131 WANKVKSWFSDTA
-1144 SVSAFQGFAKN
+1144 SVSSFQGFAKN
-1155 VIHGFRDGINSFYK
+1155 VIHGFRDGINSFYRD
-1169 GCENAV
+1169 CEAAV
-1175 KSWAGKVSDWFK
+1175 KSCASKVTDWFK

-1211 KGIDT
+1211 KGINN
-1216 AGESTK
+1216 AGKTTK
-1222 KAVSGWLAPFDNVS
+1222 KAVSGWLAPLDNVAV
-1236 INPRLSINDAAL
+1236 NTRLSINDTDLRACRA
-1248 KDYLVNYGE
+1248 NYGE
-1257 DFNRDISVQRYTHD
+1257 DFSRDISVQRYTHN

-1279 AIVADNPLT
+1279 AIVTDNPLT
-1288 AAFKEIA
+1288 AAFREIA
-1295 ETVIVPAIQNVET
+1295 ESVIVPAIQNVET
-1308 QARRQADKNEHT
+1308 QAKRQADKNEQT
-1320 IVEIGGRTITDAV
+1320 IVEIGGKTITDAV

-1341 FSFQPI
+1341 FSFQPT

>member
-1 MTNAEPRRA
+1 MPENERTVLVVAE
-10 ERKSRLFFSAGKR
+10 
-23 KAVLNVADKVDS
+23 KVDA
-35 ITLEIEATTQKA
+35 ITLEIEATTEKA
-47 DKGIDKTIESLKAM
+47 DKGIDKTIESLRAL

-73 RQEMES
+73 KQEMES
-79 FEDFQKKLQTV
+79 FEDFQKKLQTA
-90 FSNIKVSGNPEEL
+90 FSGIKISGNTEAL
-103 RKQIAQV
+103 RKQIAQA
-110 ETRLDALTKKENK
+110 EARLDTLLNKENK

-137 RNLVYD
+137 RNLQYD
-143 ISEAKSTLEQLYAA
+143 IADVCNTLDQLYAA

-180 NYGTTDESVI
+180 NYGTTDENVI
-190 KSRIG
+190 KSKIG
-195 SAEDV
+195 SVEDV

-212 NIKQSFAEVAQTET
+212 NIKQSFAETAQTET
-226 EAAQNVQKMGG
+226 EAAENVQKMGG
-237 KMQALKSIAEQL
+237 KMQALKGIAEQL

-255 IREKIAL
+255 IREKISL

-276 IDGMNQAKHT
+276 IDGMNQAKYT

-307 ELAEASE
+307 DLAEASA
-314 QMRNYKNSLTG
+314 QMQKYKSSLTG

-337 SGISGVV
+337 SSIGGTVN
-344 KGAFAKLGS
+344 GAFSKVAA

-359 AACKK
+359 SACKK
-364 AAGALRGLKAQIP
+364 VAGALRGLKSQIP
-377 KLSTAFSGLGKK
+377 KLGTTFSGLGKK
-389 IRSVT
+389 IGSVT
-394 RLFAFMV
+394 RLFTFMV

-435 SSMQSGLKQLG
+435 SAMQSGLKQLG
-446 NSIIAA
+446 NSLIAA
-452 FEPLINAVTPIVNAF
+452 FEPLINAVTPIINAF
-467 ISKLIE
+467 ISKLTE

-478 GQFFAALTGKPT
+478 GQFFAALTGKST

-502 ESLDKATASTKKLA
+502 ASLDKATSSTKKLA

-523 ELNILQDNNG
+523 ELNILQDNNS

-544 ADSFETEKV
+544 ADSFETENV

-614 VRALDWSLVGSTVG
+614 VGALDWSLVGSTIG

-639 TLLTTIDWGMIGRS
+639 TLLTTIDWGMLGRS

-704 ITTAIKGIKWSKGGA
+704 TTTAIKGIKWSKGGA

-732 NGFVKKTDFAAL
+732 NGFVKKTDFEAL

-761 GSIGSALSN
+761 GSIGSALSK

-776 DSLYGVV
+776 DSLYGAV

-847 FNTYIEDAGGD
+847 FNIYIEDAGGD

-959 IIGGFR
+959 IIGGFK
-965 DKIGNAYTSTR
+965 DKIGGAYSTTKDNISAWAENVKKWFSGTSFGAINKDTWITYANDVISGFRTKIGNTYTSTR
-976 DKISAWASDVKDYF
+976 DNISAWAADIKSYF
-990 SGSSHGAV
+990 TGSSHGAV
-998 NSTTWASYADKVV
+998 NSTT
-1011 SGFREKIGNTYTT
+1011 F
-1024 VRSNI
+1024 
-1029 STWAADVKD
+1029 
-1038 YFTGTG
+1038 
-1044 KGAINL
+1044 
-1050 TTFSNYADKVI
+1050 
-1061 SGFREKIGSTYT
+1061 STY
-1073 TVRGNISA
+1073 A
-1081 WAADVRDYFTSS
+1081 
-1093 SHGSINST
+1093 H
-1101 KFSTF
+1101 
-1106 ASNIISGFKGKIST
+1106 NIINGFKGKIST

-1125 KSSITT
+1125 QSSITT

-1144 SVSAFQGFAKN
+1144 SVSSFQGFAKN
-1155 VIHGFRDGINSFYK
+1155 VIHGFRDGINSFYRD
-1169 GCENAV
+1169 CEDAV
-1175 KSWAGKVSDWFK
+1175 KSWASKVTDWFK

-1211 KGIDT
+1211 KGINN
-1216 AGESTK
+1216 AGKTTK
-1222 KAVSGWLAPFDNVS
+1222 KAVSGWLAPLDNVAV
-1236 INPRLSINDAAL
+1236 NTRLSINDTDLRACRA
-1248 KDYLVNYGE
+1248 NYGE
-1257 DFNRDISVQRYTHD
+1257 DFSRDISVQRYTHS
-1271 SISGAVQA
+1271 SIIGAVQA
-1279 AIVADNPLT
+1279 AIVTDNPLT

-1308 QARRQADKNEHT
+1308 QAKRQADKNEQT

-1341 FSFQPI
+1341 FSFQPT

>member
-1 MTNAEPRRA
+1 M
-10 ERKSRLFFSAGKR
+10 
-23 KAVLNVADKVDS
+23 DS

-90 FSNIKVSGNPEEL
+90 FSNIKVSGNTEEL
-103 RKQIAQV
+103 RKQITQA
-110 ETRLDALTKKENK
+110 EARLDTLLSKENK
-123 LKTVSGINENSKQY
+123 LKTVSGIDENSKQY
-137 RNLVYD
+137 RNLQYD
-143 ISEAKSTLEQLYAA
+143 IADVCNTLDQLYAA

-180 NYGTTDESVI
+180 NYGTTDESII
-190 KSRIG
+190 KSRLG
-195 SAEDV
+195 SVEDV

-212 NIKQSFAEVAQTET
+212 NIKQSFAETAQTET
-226 EAAQNVQKMGG
+226 EAAQNVQKLGG
-237 KMQALKSIAEQL
+237 KMQTLKGIAEQL

-255 IREKIAL
+255 IREKISL

-325 ATEQTSRLKTVL
+325 ATEQTSRLKTVI
-337 SGISGVV
+337 SGIGGVV

-353 IGSGIV
+353 IGSGVIV
-359 AACKK
+359 ACKK
-364 AAGALRGLKAQIP
+364 AAGALRSLKSQIP
-377 KLSTAFSGLGKK
+377 KLGAAFNGLGKK

-421 QYSAAK
+421 QYSEAK
-427 GTEFNKNI
+427 GAEFNKNI
-435 SSMQSGLKQLG
+435 SAMQSGLKQLG

-452 FEPLINAVTPIVNAF
+452 FEPLINAVTPIINAF

-478 GQFFAALTGKPT
+478 GQFFAALTGKST

-523 ELNILQDNNG
+523 ELNILQDNNN
-533 DNSGGSGATNP
+533 DNGGGSGATNP

-562 MIKDAWEK
+562 MIKDAWGK

-614 VRALDWSLVGSTVG
+614 VGALDWSLVGSTIG
-628 EGINTALTFAN
+628 EGINTALIFAN
-639 TLLTTIDWGMIGRS
+639 TLLITIDWGMIGRS

-719 AIGKAVTGLFDTF
+719 TIGLSMSGLLDTF
-732 NGFVKKTDFAAL
+732 IAFVDTTDFAQI
-744 GKGIVSAIGGFF
+744 GQSIVNAVGGFF
-756 KNLSW
+756 ENLSW
-761 GSIGSALSN
+761 GSIGESLSG
-770 AIKALC
+770 AFKALL
-776 DSLYGVV
+776 DFISGTV
-783 SGTDWAAVPQYI
+783 SGVSWDKVPKYI
-795 VDAIKDFFTGFDW
+795 IDAIKDFFTGFDW
-808 SGVSKSLGKLLGS
+808 SGVSESLGKLLGS
-821 AVKGAIDFVGSIWD
+821 AVKGALDLVGSIWD

-847 FNTYIEDAGGD
+847 FNVYIQNAGED

-864 NGITNALK
+864 NGIKNALK

-889 FKDAFGIHSPSKEMQ
+889 FKTAFQIHSPSREMQ

-923 DCQAKVLEWAGKI
+923 GCQAKVLEWAGKI

-959 IIGGFR
+959 IIGGFK
-965 DKIGNAYTSTR
+965 DKIGGAYSTTKDNISAWAENVKKWFSGTSFGAINKDTWITYANDVISGFRTKIGNTYTSTR
-976 DKISAWASDVKDYF
+976 DNISAWAADIKSYF

-998 NSTTWASYADKVV
+998 NSTT
-1011 SGFREKIGNTYTT
+1011 F
-1024 VRSNI
+1024 
-1029 STWAADVKD
+1029 
-1038 YFTGTG
+1038 
-1044 KGAINL
+1044 
-1050 TTFSNYADKVI
+1050 
-1061 SGFREKIGSTYT
+1061 STY
-1073 TVRGNISA
+1073 A
-1081 WAADVRDYFTSS
+1081 
-1093 SHGSINST
+1093 H
-1101 KFSTF
+1101 
-1106 ASNIISGFKGKIST
+1106 NIINGFKGKIST

-1125 KSSITT
+1125 QSSITT

-1144 SVSAFQGFAKN
+1144 SASAFRGFAKN
-1155 VIHGFRDGINSFYK
+1155 IIDGFANGINSFYK
-1169 GCENAV
+1169 DCENAV

-1199 EQFGLYTVQGFN
+1199 EQFGFYTVQGFN

-1236 INPRLSINDAAL
+1236 INPMLSINDAAL
-1248 KDYLVNYGE
+1248 KDYWVNYGE
-1257 DFNRDISVQRYTHD
+1257 DFNRDISVQR
-1271 SISGAVQA
+1271 V
-1279 AIVADNPLT
+1279 
-1288 AAFKEIA
+1288 
-1295 ETVIVPAIQNVET
+1295 
-1308 QARRQADKNEHT
+1308 HT
-1320 IVEIGGRTITDAV
+1320 
-1333 REQKSRNG
+1333 
-1341 FSFQPI
+1341 